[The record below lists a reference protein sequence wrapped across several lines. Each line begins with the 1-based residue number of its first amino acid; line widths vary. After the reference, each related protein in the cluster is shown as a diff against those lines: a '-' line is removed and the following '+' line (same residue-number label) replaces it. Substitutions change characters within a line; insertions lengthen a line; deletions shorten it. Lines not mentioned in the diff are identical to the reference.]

1 MMRQIFYK
9 VIICSCMLMACFV
22 SKAQNAYYFHFHDK
36 GIQVFYTDMVDSMT
50 VSKVDL
56 DGIEHEDFVT
66 QQVWMNDTVFN
77 YALADID
84 SVSFVTPTTIYQPG
98 VVKMEDGLENYVL
111 SHDSLTIIFRTDT
124 PSDLLPRKQDKLVY
138 LRQTDL
144 FPTGFAGEVVEI
156 VKENGNYKVDC
167 TLTSLSDIFVRY
179 YSTSNDKV
187 QTRAIDPIYGHGEAI
202 WEAKDLTYPLTDEL
216 LPFISEESDDDDAF
230 SVDNDVSIS
239 LSPKVSLR
247 GTLIVTPEEG
257 TYVCVSSNGTFD
269 VTSNF
274 SLNGSLKV
282 DKVWRF
288 TGNKRWQARIP
299 NCPFVVAFV
308 DPGVFVDASLDAS
321 VDATVN
327 QKVSSAFLLNMS
339 TKRRENLRNQPLT
352 FKIQETN
359 FDVGGSV
366 KGELNAGVY
375 TEMGIAV
382 NDIGFCKNDI
392 AKLYARGEVGIHV
405 GGDLEVNSK
414 FLKEGIKNTEAYE
427 TLRNSGIWS
436 NFYWGAAIG
445 YQLDLPIINLNFGQ
459 KIEWEGHIGEPLF
472 DKCLA
477 PTITSPNAYREHG
490 DFSTITAKADVE
502 GDCLM
507 PVEVGFGAFDTNGNK
522 LVTKYYSKKFANEN
536 SSFADY
542 SVALENMSTVKDYEL
557 SPVIKLFGHELKAY
571 PSVGVEKTL
580 TLSTYEATDVTESSA
595 KISGGLIGYDK
606 KTENP
611 KVGLV
616 YGTKDA
622 FMQGHATY
630 VSCGTV
636 NGSPSSI
643 FEQTLS
649 GLKDETEYLYVAK
662 AELDG
667 EIVYADTLSFTT
679 LKKEKD
685 ETSLKEGL
693 ALFYESTD
701 GANWKQHGG
710 WLDNTEPLD
719 YWYGVNMYNSE
730 LSLKLND
737 NNLVGDAILKNIDN
751 IDEIDLSNNTLQ
763 SFKIEGGS
771 IAPWGGRFS
780 LENGKANNLWITM
793 DNVNVSTRHVTF
805 YAQKSNLQS
814 AYIKNCTFEETDGT
828 TVCIDK
834 DVTKTNPQYGY
845 DVIVEKCSNISSLRG
860 LSTLSEPGKWGDYN
874 MLDID
879 EIKIVNC
886 TFPMQPFDLT
896 CAKATSFVMKDCAP
910 SQEQTGASF
919 GDCEIDKVVIENSVL
934 SFVDVRGVSEILG
947 SGGLYT
953 TGAKIKSMVLDN
965 VGFRGGL
972 RFNCEKGGY
981 VGSLIIR
988 NCTCTNRNLTI
999 ETAEPIDV
1007 NLENCTFGHIWDQ
1020 EAANIYHI
1028 TNCDLDGKYITSFVG
1043 TAKQL
1048 EELLNAM

>member
-1 MMRQIFYK
+1 MMKQIFYK
-9 VIICSCMLMACFV
+9 VIICSCMLMTCLL

-56 DGIEHEDFVT
+56 EGIEHEDFVT

-84 SVSFVTPTTIYQPG
+84 SVSFVTPSTIYQPG

-179 YSTSNDKV
+179 YSTSNDNV

-257 TYVCVSSNGTFD
+257 TYVCVSSNGSFD

-375 TEMGIAV
+375 TEIGVAV

-459 KIEWEGHIGEPLF
+459 EIEWEGHIGEPLF

-522 LVTKYYSKKFANEN
+522 LVTKYYGKKFANEN

-571 PSVGVEKTL
+571 PSVDVEKTL

-606 KTENP
+606 NTENP

-636 NGSPSSI
+636 NGSPSRV

-710 WLDNTEPLD
+710 WLNNEVPLD

-737 NNLVGDAILKNIDN
+737 NNLVGDAVLKNIDN
-751 IDEIDLSNNTLQ
+751 ISDIYLSDNTLQ

-771 IAPWGGRFS
+771 IAPWRGRFTI
-780 LENGKANNLWITM
+780 ENNKARGGMNIFM
-793 DNVNVSTRHVTF
+793 DHVKILPTLRLNFHTTGSTISDVSF
-805 YAQKSNLQS
+805 SD
-814 AYIKNCTFEETDGT
+814 CTFEEHGDA
-828 TVCIDK
+828 IEFNSDK
-834 DVTKTNPQYGY
+834 VNT
-845 DVIVEKCSNISSLRG
+845 IHVEKCANFPGIRGYDRIGGNHDKYEIYRKLNVDEISLKNNVLSKGFYMQLVKCSSLTI
-860 LSTLSEPGKWGDYN
+860 SN
-874 MLDID
+874 
-879 EIKIVNC
+879 
-886 TFPMQPFDLT
+886 
-896 CAKATSFVMKDCAP
+896 
-910 SQEQTGASF
+910 SQSRYVYF
-919 GDCEIDKVVIENSVL
+919 GSDCEIDNVVIEDTSLSSVTV
-934 SFVDVRGVSEILG
+934 SGVEKFVDCD
-947 SGGLYT
+947 LYT
-953 TGAKIKSMVLDN
+953 VGAKINNIVLDTK
-965 VGFRGGL
+965 GSDRQL
-972 RFNCEKGGY
+972 RFSCDDGGY
-981 VGSLIIR
+981 FGSLTIR
-988 NCTCTNRNLTI
+988 NCSYFSISTPEPKTI
-999 ETAEPIDV
+999 SLEKCSVWFGSIFEEKAKNVYRVIDSV
-1007 NLENCTFGHIWDQ
+1007 VDGWQIKSFEGTLEQ
-1020 EAANIYHI
+1020 LRE
-1028 TNCDLDGKYITSFVG
+1028 FVEMLKNK
-1043 TAKQL
+1043 AL
-1048 EELLNAM
+1048 

>member
-1 MMRQIFYK
+1 
-9 VIICSCMLMACFV
+9 MLMACFV
-22 SKAQNAYYFHFHDK
+22 SKAQNAYYFHFHDE

-56 DGIEHEDFVT
+56 EGIEHEDFVT

-84 SVSFVTPTTIYQPG
+84 SVSFVTPSTIYQPG
-98 VVKMEDGLENYVL
+98 VIKLEDGLENYVV
-111 SHDSLTIIFRTDT
+111 SQDSLTIIFRTDT
-124 PSDLLPRKQDKLVY
+124 PSDLLPRKKDKLVY

-144 FPTGFAGEVVEI
+144 FPAGFAGEVVEV
-156 VKENGNYKVDC
+156 VKENSGYKVDC
-167 TLTSLSDIFVRY
+167 TLASLSDIFVRY
-179 YSTSNDKV
+179 YSTSNDNV
-187 QTRAIDPIYGHGEAI
+187 QTRAINPIYGHGEAI

-230 SVDNDVSIS
+230 SVDNDASIS

-288 TGNKRWQARIP
+288 TGEKRWQACIP
-299 NCPFVVAFV
+299 NCPLLVAFV
-308 DPGVFVDASLDAS
+308 DPGVFVDASLSAS

-375 TEMGIAV
+375 TEIGIAV

-405 GGDLEVNSK
+405 GGDLEFNSK

-445 YQLDLPIINLNFGQ
+445 YQLDLSIINLNFGQ
-459 KIEWEGHIGEPLF
+459 EIEWEGHIGEPLF
-472 DKCLA
+472 DKCLV
-477 PTITSPNAYREHG
+477 PTVTSPNAYREHG

-522 LVTKYYSKKFANEN
+522 LVTKYYGKKFANEN
-536 SSFADY
+536 SSFSDY

-571 PSVGVEKTL
+571 PSVDVEKTL

-606 KTENP
+606 NTENP

-636 NGSPSSI
+636 NGSPSRV

-662 AELDG
+662 VELDG

-693 ALFYESTD
+693 ALFNESTG
-701 GANWKQHGG
+701 GANWKQNGG
-710 WLDNTEPLD
+710 WLDNTKPLD

-751 IDEIDLSNNTLQ
+751 ISDIDLSDNTLQ

-771 IAPWGGRFS
+771 IAPWGGRFTI
-780 LENGKANNLWITM
+780 ENNKARGGMNIFMN
-793 DNVNVSTRHVTF
+793 HVKILPTLGLNF
-805 YAQKSNLQS
+805 HTTGCTISDASFS
-814 AYIKNCTFEETDGT
+814 DCTFEEHRDA
-828 TVCIDK
+828 IEFNSDK
-834 DVTKTNPQYGY
+834 VNT
-845 DVIVEKCSNISSLRG
+845 IHVEKCANFPGIRGYDRIGGNLDKYEIYRKLNVNEISLKDNVLSEDFQMHLVKCSSLTI
-860 LSTLSEPGKWGDYN
+860 SNSQS
-874 MLDID
+874 IH
-879 EIKIVNC
+879 VN
-886 TFPMQPFDLT
+886 
-896 CAKATSFVMKDCAP
+896 
-910 SQEQTGASF
+910 F
-919 GDCEIDKVVIENSVL
+919 GSDCEIDNVVIEDALLHSVT
-934 SFVDVRGVSEILG
+934 VGGVEKIWGSE
-947 SGGLYT
+947 LYT
-953 TGAKIKSMVLDN
+953 VGAKINNIVLDTK
-965 VGFRGGL
+965 GSDRQLSFS
-972 RFNCEKGGY
+972 CADGGY
-981 VGSLIIR
+981 FGSLTIR
-988 NCTCTNRNLTI
+988 DCSCFSISTPEPKTI
-999 ETAEPIDV
+999 SLEKCSVWFGSIFEEKAKNVYRVIDSV
-1007 NLENCTFGHIWDQ
+1007 VDGWQVKSFEGTLEQLREFVERLKN
-1020 EAANIYHI
+1020 EA
-1028 TNCDLDGKYITSFVG
+1028 L
-1043 TAKQL
+1043 
-1048 EELLNAM
+1048 

>member
-22 SKAQNAYYFHFHDK
+22 SKAQNAYYFHFHDE

-56 DGIEHEDFVT
+56 EGIEHEDFVT

-84 SVSFVTPTTIYQPG
+84 SVSFVTPSTIYQPG
-98 VVKMEDGLENYVL
+98 VVKLEDGLENYVV
-111 SHDSLTIIFRTDT
+111 SQDSLTIIFRTDT
-124 PSDLLPRKQDKLVY
+124 PSDLLPRKKDKLVY

-144 FPTGFAGEVVEI
+144 FPAGFAGEVVEV
-156 VKENGNYKVDC
+156 VKENSGYKVDC
-167 TLTSLSDIFVRY
+167 TLASLSDIFVRY
-179 YSTSNDKV
+179 YSTSNDNV
-187 QTRAIDPIYGHGEAI
+187 QTRAINPIYGHGEAI

-230 SVDNDVSIS
+230 SVDNDASIS

-288 TGNKRWQARIP
+288 AGKKRWQACIP
-299 NCPFVVAFV
+299 NCPLLVAFV
-308 DPGVFVDASLDAS
+308 DPGVFVDASLSAS

-339 TKRRENLRNQPLT
+339 TKRRENLRNLPLT
-352 FKIQETN
+352 FKVQETS
-359 FDVGGSV
+359 FDVGGSI

-445 YQLDLPIINLNFGQ
+445 YQLDLPIINLNFDG
-459 KIEWEGHIGEPLF
+459 KIEWEGHIGESLF

-477 PTITSPNAYREHG
+477 PTIASPNAYREYG

-502 GDCLM
+502 GNCLM

-522 LVTKYYSKKFANEN
+522 LVTKYYGKKFANEN
-536 SSFADY
+536 SSFSDY
-542 SVALENMSTVKDYEL
+542 SVALEKMSTVKDYEL

-571 PSVGVEKTL
+571 PSVDVEKTL

-606 KTENP
+606 NTENP

-636 NGSPSSI
+636 NGSPSRV

-693 ALFYESTD
+693 ALFYESTG
-701 GANWKQHGG
+701 GANWKQNGG
-710 WLDNTEPLD
+710 WLDNTKPLD

-751 IDEIDLSNNTLQ
+751 ISDIDLSDNTLQ

-771 IAPWGGRFS
+771 IAPWGGRFTI
-780 LENGKANNLWITM
+780 ENNKARGGMNIFMN
-793 DNVNVSTRHVTF
+793 HVKILPTLGLNF
-805 YAQKSNLQS
+805 HTTGCTISDASFS
-814 AYIKNCTFEETDGT
+814 DCTFEEHGDA
-828 TVCIDK
+828 IEFNSDK
-834 DVTKTNPQYGY
+834 VNT
-845 DVIVEKCSNISSLRG
+845 IHVEKCANFPGVRGYDRIGGNLDKYEIYRKLNVNEISLKDNVLSEDFQMHLVKCSSLTI
-860 LSTLSEPGKWGDYN
+860 SNSQS
-874 MLDID
+874 IH
-879 EIKIVNC
+879 VN
-886 TFPMQPFDLT
+886 
-896 CAKATSFVMKDCAP
+896 
-910 SQEQTGASF
+910 F
-919 GDCEIDKVVIENSVL
+919 GSDCEIDNVVIEDALLHSVT
-934 SFVDVRGVSEILG
+934 VGGVEKIWGSE
-947 SGGLYT
+947 LYT
-953 TGAKIKSMVLDN
+953 VGAKINNIVLDTK
-965 VGFRGGL
+965 GSDRQLSFS
-972 RFNCEKGGY
+972 CADGGY
-981 VGSLIIR
+981 FGSLTIR
-988 NCTCTNRNLTI
+988 DCSCFSISTPEPKTI
-999 ETAEPIDV
+999 SLEKCSVWFGSIFEEKAKNVYRVIDSV
-1007 NLENCTFGHIWDQ
+1007 VDGWQVKSFEGTLEQLREFVEILKN
-1020 EAANIYHI
+1020 EA
-1028 TNCDLDGKYITSFVG
+1028 L
-1043 TAKQL
+1043 
-1048 EELLNAM
+1048 

>member
-710 WLDNTEPLD
+710 WLNNEVPLD
-719 YWYGVNMYNSE
+719 YWYGVFMYNSE
-730 LSLKLND
+730 LSLQLND
-737 NNLVGDAILKNIDN
+737 NNLVGDAILKNLDN

-771 IAPWGGRFS
+771 IAPYGGDFTIENNKARGGMNIFMNHVKFLPTWLSFNTTGSTISDVSFS
-780 LENGKANNLWITM
+780 
-793 DNVNVSTRHVTF
+793 D
-805 YAQKSNLQS
+805 
-814 AYIKNCTFEETDGT
+814 CTFEEHGNAIEFNSDEVNT
-828 TVCIDK
+828 IH
-834 DVTKTNPQYGY
+834 
-845 DVIVEKCSNISSLRG
+845 IEKCANIPGIRGCNIIGGNHDKYEIYRKLNVDEISLKNNVLSEGFYMQLVKCSSLTI
-860 LSTLSEPGKWGDYN
+860 SN
-874 MLDID
+874 
-879 EIKIVNC
+879 
-886 TFPMQPFDLT
+886 
-896 CAKATSFVMKDCAP
+896 
-910 SQEQTGASF
+910 SQSRYVHFAS
-919 GDCEIDKVVIENSVL
+919 DCEIDNVVIEDALLHSVT
-934 SFVDVRGVSEILG
+934 VGGVEKIWGSE
-947 SGGLYT
+947 LYT
-953 TGAKIKSMVLDN
+953 VGSKINNIVLDTK
-965 VGFRGGL
+965 GSDRRL
-972 RFNCEKGGY
+972 RFSCADGGY
-981 VGSLIIR
+981 FGSLTIR
-988 NCTCTNRNLTI
+988 NCSGFSISTPEPKTI
-999 ETAEPIDV
+999 SLEKCSVSCGSIFEEKAKNVYRVIDSVVDGWQIKSFEGTLEQLREFV
-1007 NLENCTFGHIWDQ
+1007 NILKN
-1020 EAANIYHI
+1020 EA
-1028 TNCDLDGKYITSFVG
+1028 L
-1043 TAKQL
+1043 
-1048 EELLNAM
+1048 

>member
-1 MMRQIFYK
+1 
-9 VIICSCMLMACFV
+9 MLMACFV
-22 SKAQNAYYFHFHDK
+22 SKAQNAYYFHFHDE

-56 DGIEHEDFVT
+56 EGIEHEDFVT

-84 SVSFVTPTTIYQPG
+84 SVSFVTPSTIYQPG
-98 VVKMEDGLENYVL
+98 VVKLEDGLENYVV
-111 SHDSLTIIFRTDT
+111 SQDSLTIIFRTDT
-124 PSDLLPRKQDKLVY
+124 PSDLLPRKKDKLVY

-144 FPTGFAGEVVEI
+144 FPAGFAGEVVEV
-156 VKENGNYKVDC
+156 VKENSGYKVDC
-167 TLTSLSDIFVRY
+167 TLASLSDIFVRY
-179 YSTSNDKV
+179 YSTSNDNV
-187 QTRAIDPIYGHGEAI
+187 QTRAINPIYGHGEAI

-230 SVDNDVSIS
+230 SVDNDASIS

-288 TGNKRWQARIP
+288 TGEKRWQACIP
-299 NCPFVVAFV
+299 NCPLLVAFV
-308 DPGVFVDASLDAS
+308 DPGVFVDASLSAS

-375 TEMGIAV
+375 TEIGIAV

-445 YQLDLPIINLNFGQ
+445 YQLDLSIINLNFGQ
-459 KIEWEGHIGEPLF
+459 EIEWEGHIGEPLF
-472 DKCLA
+472 DKCLV
-477 PTITSPNAYREHG
+477 PTVTSPNAYREHG

-522 LVTKYYSKKFANEN
+522 LVTKYYGKKLANEN
-536 SSFADY
+536 SSFSDY

-571 PSVGVEKTL
+571 PSVDVEKTL

-606 KTENP
+606 NTENP

-636 NGSPSSI
+636 NGSPSRV

-693 ALFYESTD
+693 ALFNESTG
-701 GANWKQHGG
+701 GANWKQNGG
-710 WLDNTEPLD
+710 WLDNTKPLD

-737 NNLVGDAILKNIDN
+737 NNLVGDAILKSIDN
-751 IDEIDLSNNTLQ
+751 ISDIDLSDNTLQ

-771 IAPWGGRFS
+771 IAPWGGRFTI
-780 LENGKANNLWITM
+780 ENNKARGGMNIFMN
-793 DNVNVSTRHVTF
+793 HVKILPTLGLNF
-805 YAQKSNLQS
+805 HTTGCTISDASFS
-814 AYIKNCTFEETDGT
+814 DCTFEEHRDA
-828 TVCIDK
+828 IEFNSDK
-834 DVTKTNPQYGY
+834 VNT
-845 DVIVEKCSNISSLRG
+845 IHVEKCANFPGIRGYDRIGGNLDKYEIYRKLNVNEISLKDNVLSEDFQMHLVKCSSLTI
-860 LSTLSEPGKWGDYN
+860 SNSQS
-874 MLDID
+874 IH
-879 EIKIVNC
+879 VN
-886 TFPMQPFDLT
+886 
-896 CAKATSFVMKDCAP
+896 
-910 SQEQTGASF
+910 F
-919 GDCEIDKVVIENSVL
+919 GSDCEIDNVVIEDALLHSVT
-934 SFVDVRGVSEILG
+934 VGGVEKIWGSE
-947 SGGLYT
+947 LYT
-953 TGAKIKSMVLDN
+953 VGAKINNIVLDTK
-965 VGFRGGL
+965 GSDRQLSFS
-972 RFNCEKGGY
+972 CADGGY
-981 VGSLIIR
+981 FGSLTIR
-988 NCTCTNRNLTI
+988 DCSCFSISTPEPKTI
-999 ETAEPIDV
+999 SLEKCSVWFGSIFEEKAKNVYRVIDSV
-1007 NLENCTFGHIWDQ
+1007 VDGWQVKSFEGTLEQLREFVERLKN
-1020 EAANIYHI
+1020 EA
-1028 TNCDLDGKYITSFVG
+1028 L
-1043 TAKQL
+1043 
-1048 EELLNAM
+1048 

>member
-1 MMRQIFYK
+1 
-9 VIICSCMLMACFV
+9 MLMACFV

-56 DGIEHEDFVT
+56 EGIEHDEFVT

-84 SVSFVTPTTIYQPG
+84 SVSFVTPSTIYQPG
-98 VVKMEDGLENYVL
+98 VVKLEDGLENYVV
-111 SHDSLTIIFRTDT
+111 SQDSLTIIFRTDT
-124 PSDLLPRKQDKLVY
+124 PSDLLPRKKDKLVY

-144 FPTGFAGEVVEI
+144 FPAGFAGEVVEV
-156 VKENGNYKVDC
+156 VKENGGYKVDC
-167 TLTSLSDIFVRY
+167 TLASLSDIFVRY
-179 YSTSNDKV
+179 YSTSNDNV
-187 QTRAIDPIYGHGEAI
+187 QTRAINPIYGHGEAI

-216 LPFISEESDDDDAF
+216 LPFISEESDDAF
-230 SVDNDVSIS
+230 SVDNDASIS
-239 LSPKVSLR
+239 FSPKVSLR
-247 GTLIVTPEEG
+247 GTIIVTPEEG
-257 TYVCVSSNGTFD
+257 TYVCVFSKGTFD

-288 TGNKRWQARIP
+288 TGKKRWQARIP
-299 NCPFVVAFV
+299 NCPFLVAFV
-308 DPGVFVDASLDAS
+308 DPGVFVDASLSAS

-352 FKIQETN
+352 FKVQETS
-359 FDVGGSV
+359 FDVGGSI

-445 YQLDLPIINLNFGQ
+445 YQLDLPIINLNFDG

-490 DFSTITAKADVE
+490 DFSTITAKADVK

-507 PVEVGFGAFDTNGNK
+507 PVEVGFGAFDANGNK
-522 LVTKYYSKKFANEN
+522 VASKYYSKKFANEK
-536 SSFADY
+536 SSYSDY
-542 SVALENMSTVKDYEL
+542 SVAMENMSTVKDYEL

-693 ALFYESTD
+693 ALFYEST
-701 GANWKQHGG
+701 GGSNWKQNGG

-751 IDEIDLSNNTLQ
+751 IRDIDLSNNTLQ

-780 LENGKANNLWITM
+780 LENGKATNLWITM
-793 DNVNVSTRHVTF
+793 DNVNVSASNVTF
-805 YAQKSNLQS
+805 YAQKSNMQS
-814 AYIKNCTFEETDGT
+814 AYIKNCKFEEKDGT
-828 TVCIDK
+828 TICFDK
-834 DVTKTNPQYGY
+834 DETKTNPQYGY
-845 DVIVEKCSNISSLRG
+845 DVVVEKCSNIRSLQG

-874 MLDID
+874 MLDIG
-879 EIKIVNC
+879 EIKILNC
-886 TFPMQPFDLT
+886 TLPMHGFYLN
-896 CAKATSFVMKDCAP
+896 CAKATSFVMKDCTP
-910 SQEQTGASF
+910 NFEPTSASF
-919 GDCEIDKVVIENSVL
+919 GDCEIDKVVIENSL
-934 SFVDVRGVSEILG
+934 LGSISIFGVSEIVG
-947 SGGLYT
+947 SGGLYS
-953 TGAKIKSMVLDN
+953 TGAKIKSMVLDA
-965 VGFRGGL
+965 VGYNGL
-972 RFNCEKGGY
+972 QISCEDGAN
-981 VGSLIIR
+981 VGSLTIR
-988 NCTCTNRNLTI
+988 NSSPSLITDMAKPMDVYLQDCVYRNI
-999 ETAEPIDV
+999 EDLNAKNV
-1007 NLENCTFGHIWDQ
+1007 YHMNNCVFEGRIV
-1020 EAANIYHI
+1020 
-1028 TNCDLDGKYITSFVG
+1028 TSFVG
-1043 TAKQL
+1043 TIEQL
-1048 EELLNAM
+1048 KAM

>member
-56 DGIEHEDFVT
+56 DGIEHDDFVT
-66 QQVWMNDTVFN
+66 QQVWMNDTVFK

-84 SVSFVTPTTIYQPG
+84 SVSFVTPSTIYQPG
-98 VVKMEDGLENYVL
+98 VVKLEDGLENYVV

-375 TEMGIAV
+375 TEIGIAV

-459 KIEWEGHIGEPLF
+459 EVEWEGHIGEPLF

-490 DFSTITAKADVE
+490 DFSTITAKADVK

-507 PVEVGFGAFDTNGNK
+507 PVEVGFGAFDANGSK
-522 LVTKYYSKKFANEN
+522 VASKYYSKKFANEN
-536 SSFADY
+536 SSYSDY

-606 KTENP
+606 NTENP

-636 NGSPSSI
+636 NGSPSRV

-693 ALFYESTD
+693 ALFYEST
-701 GANWKQHGG
+701 GGSNWKQNGG
-710 WLDNTEPLD
+710 WLSDEWPLD
-719 YWYGVNMYNSE
+719 YWYGVLYSDNYG
-730 LSLKLND
+730 LSLELKD

-751 IDEIDLSNNTLQ
+751 LYGFELSNNTL
-763 SFKIEGGS
+763 SSLHIEGGS
-771 IAPWGGRFS
+771 IIGPWFF
-780 LENGKANNLWITM
+780 LKNNNVRNLKLSM
-793 DNVNVSTRHVTF
+793 NNVNIAATGITF
-805 YAQKSNLQS
+805 QIQNSNMQS
-814 AYIKNCTFEETDGT
+814 AYITNCKFNEEEGT
-828 TVCIDK
+828 TIRLDT
-834 DVTKTNPQYGY
+834 DAPKTDEQYGNG
-845 DVIVEKCSNISSLRG
+845 VIIEKCSNIKSLQG
-860 LSTLSEPGKWGDYN
+860 FASELEPGKWVDYN
-874 MLDID
+874 MLDVG
-879 EIKIVNC
+879 EIKILNC
-886 TFPMQPFDLT
+886 TFPRHGFYLF
-896 CAKATSFVMKDCAP
+896 CAKPTSFVMKDCAA

-934 SFVDVRGVSEILG
+934 SSVWVQGVQDIDG
-947 SGGLYT
+947 GGLYS

-965 VGFRGGL
+965 VGSRSLQFT
-972 RFNCEKGGY
+972 CEKGGY

-988 NCTCTNRNLTI
+988 NSTTDLSI
-999 ETAEPIDV
+999 QTAEPMDV
-1007 NLENCTFGHIWDQ
+1007 SLENCTFEHFSEWGA
-1020 EAANIYHI
+1020 ENIYHI
-1028 TNCDLDGKYITSFVG
+1028 TNCVFRFDKSITSFVG

-1048 EELLNAM
+1048 EDLLNAM

>member
-56 DGIEHEDFVT
+56 DGIEHDDFVT

-84 SVSFVTPTTIYQPG
+84 SVSFVTPSTIYQPG
-98 VVKMEDGLENYVL
+98 VVKMEDGLENYVV
-111 SHDSLTIIFRTDT
+111 SHDSLTIIFSTDT
-124 PSDLLPRKQDKLVY
+124 PSDLLPRKKDKLVY

-144 FPTGFAGEVVEI
+144 FPAGFAGEVVEV
-156 VKENGNYKVDC
+156 VKENSGYKVDC
-167 TLTSLSDIFVRY
+167 TLASLSDIFVRY
-179 YSTSNDKV
+179 YSTSNDNV
-187 QTRAIDPIYGHGEAI
+187 QTRAINPIYGHGEAI

-230 SVDNDVSIS
+230 SVDNDASIS

-288 TGNKRWQARIP
+288 TGKKRWQACIP
-299 NCPFVVAFV
+299 NCPLLVAFV

-375 TEMGIAV
+375 TEIGIAV

-445 YQLDLPIINLNFGQ
+445 YQLDLPIINMNFGQ
-459 KIEWEGHIGEPLF
+459 EIEWEGHIGEPLF

-507 PVEVGFGAFDTNGNK
+507 PVEVGFGAFDSNGNK
-522 LVTKYYSKKFANEN
+522 VASKYYSKKFANEN
-536 SSFADY
+536 SSFSDY
-542 SVALENMSTVKDYEL
+542 SVALEKMSTVKDYEL

-571 PSVGVEKTL
+571 PSVDVEKTL

-606 KTENP
+606 NTENP

-636 NGSPSSI
+636 NGSPSRV

-693 ALFYESTD
+693 ALFYESTG
-701 GANWKQHGG
+701 GANWKQNGG
-710 WLDNTEPLD
+710 WLDNTEPLNH
-719 YWYGVNMYNSE
+719 WYGVNMYNSE

-751 IDEIDLSNNTLQ
+751 ISDIDLSDNTLQ

-771 IAPWGGRFS
+771 IAPWGGRFTI
-780 LENGKANNLWITM
+780 ENNKARGGMNIFMN
-793 DNVNVSTRHVTF
+793 HVKILPTLGLNF
-805 YAQKSNLQS
+805 HTTGCTISDASFS
-814 AYIKNCTFEETDGT
+814 DCTFEEHGDA
-828 TVCIDK
+828 IEFNSDK
-834 DVTKTNPQYGY
+834 VNT
-845 DVIVEKCSNISSLRG
+845 IHVEKCANFPGIRGYDRIGGNLDKYEIYRKLNVNEISLKDNVLSEDFQMHLVKCSSLTI
-860 LSTLSEPGKWGDYN
+860 SNSQS
-874 MLDID
+874 IH
-879 EIKIVNC
+879 VN
-886 TFPMQPFDLT
+886 
-896 CAKATSFVMKDCAP
+896 
-910 SQEQTGASF
+910 F
-919 GDCEIDKVVIENSVL
+919 GSDCEIDNVVIEDALLHSVT
-934 SFVDVRGVSEILG
+934 VGGVEKIWGSE
-947 SGGLYT
+947 LYT
-953 TGAKIKSMVLDN
+953 VGAKINNIVLDTK
-965 VGFRGGL
+965 GSDRQLSFS
-972 RFNCEKGGY
+972 CADGGY
-981 VGSLIIR
+981 FGSLTIR
-988 NCTCTNRNLTI
+988 DCSCFSISTPEPKTI
-999 ETAEPIDV
+999 SLEKCSVWFGSIFEEEAKNVYRVIDSV
-1007 NLENCTFGHIWDQ
+1007 VDGWQVKSFEGTLEQLREFVEILKN
-1020 EAANIYHI
+1020 EA
-1028 TNCDLDGKYITSFVG
+1028 L
-1043 TAKQL
+1043 
-1048 EELLNAM
+1048 

>member
-56 DGIEHEDFVT
+56 DGIEHDDFVT

-84 SVSFVTPTTIYQPG
+84 SVSFVTPSTIYQPG
-98 VVKMEDGLENYVL
+98 VVKLEDGLENYVV
-111 SHDSLTIIFRTDT
+111 SQDSLTIIFRTDT
-124 PSDLLPRKQDKLVY
+124 PSDLLPRKKDKLVY

-144 FPTGFAGEVVEI
+144 FPAGFAGEVVEV
-156 VKENGNYKVDC
+156 VKENSGYKVDC
-167 TLTSLSDIFVRY
+167 TLASLSDIFVRY
-179 YSTSNDKV
+179 YSTSNDNV
-187 QTRAIDPIYGHGEAI
+187 QTRAINPIYGHGEAI

-230 SVDNDVSIS
+230 SVDNDASIS

-288 TGNKRWQARIP
+288 TGEKRWQACIP
-299 NCPFVVAFV
+299 NCPLLVAFV
-308 DPGVFVDASLDAS
+308 DPGVFVDASLSAS

-339 TKRRENLRNQPLT
+339 TKRREKLRNQPLT

-375 TEMGIAV
+375 TEIGIAV

-459 KIEWEGHIGEPLF
+459 EIEWEGHIGEPLF

-507 PVEVGFGAFDTNGNK
+507 PVEVGFGAFDSNGNK
-522 LVTKYYSKKFANEN
+522 VASKYYSKKFANEN
-536 SSFADY
+536 SSFSDY

-571 PSVGVEKTL
+571 PSVDVEKTL

-606 KTENP
+606 NTENP

-636 NGSPSSI
+636 NGSPSRV

-693 ALFYESTD
+693 ALFYESTG
-701 GANWKQHGG
+701 GANWKQNGG
-710 WLDNTEPLD
+710 WLDNTKPLD

-751 IDEIDLSNNTLQ
+751 IYNIDLSDNTLQ

-771 IAPWGGRFS
+771 IAPWGGRFTI
-780 LENGKANNLWITM
+780 ENNKARGGMNIFMN
-793 DNVNVSTRHVTF
+793 HVKILPTLGLNF
-805 YAQKSNLQS
+805 HTTGCTISDASFS
-814 AYIKNCTFEETDGT
+814 DCTFEEHGDA
-828 TVCIDK
+828 IEFNSDK
-834 DVTKTNPQYGY
+834 VNT
-845 DVIVEKCSNISSLRG
+845 IHVEKCANFPGVRGYDRIGGNLDKYEIYRKLNVNEISLKDNVLSEDFQMHLVKCSSLTI
-860 LSTLSEPGKWGDYN
+860 SNSQS
-874 MLDID
+874 IH
-879 EIKIVNC
+879 VN
-886 TFPMQPFDLT
+886 
-896 CAKATSFVMKDCAP
+896 
-910 SQEQTGASF
+910 F
-919 GDCEIDKVVIENSVL
+919 GSDCEIDNVVIEDALLHSVT
-934 SFVDVRGVSEILG
+934 VGGVEKIWGSE
-947 SGGLYT
+947 LYT
-953 TGAKIKSMVLDN
+953 VGAKINNIVLDTK
-965 VGFRGGL
+965 GSDRQLSFS
-972 RFNCEKGGY
+972 CADGGY
-981 VGSLIIR
+981 FGSLTIR
-988 NCTCTNRNLTI
+988 DCSCFSISTPEPKTI
-999 ETAEPIDV
+999 SLEKCSVWFGSIFEEKAKNVYRVIDSV
-1007 NLENCTFGHIWDQ
+1007 VDGWQVKSFEGTLEQLREFVEILKN
-1020 EAANIYHI
+1020 EA
-1028 TNCDLDGKYITSFVG
+1028 L
-1043 TAKQL
+1043 
-1048 EELLNAM
+1048 

>member
-1 MMRQIFYK
+1 
-9 VIICSCMLMACFV
+9 MLMACFV
-22 SKAQNAYYFHFHDK
+22 SKAQNAYYFHFHDE

-56 DGIEHEDFVT
+56 EGIEHEDFVT

-84 SVSFVTPTTIYQPG
+84 SVSFVTPSTIYQPG
-98 VVKMEDGLENYVL
+98 VVKLEDGLENYVV
-111 SHDSLTIIFRTDT
+111 SQDSLTIIFRTDT
-124 PSDLLPRKQDKLVY
+124 PSDLLPRKKDKLVY

-144 FPTGFAGEVVEI
+144 FPAGFAGEVVEV
-156 VKENGNYKVDC
+156 VKENSGYKVDC
-167 TLTSLSDIFVRY
+167 TLASLSDIFVRY
-179 YSTSNDKV
+179 YSTSNDNV
-187 QTRAIDPIYGHGEAI
+187 QTRAINPIYGHGEAI

-230 SVDNDVSIS
+230 SVDNDASIS

-288 TGNKRWQARIP
+288 AGKKRWQACIP
-299 NCPFVVAFV
+299 NCPLLVAFV
-308 DPGVFVDASLDAS
+308 DPGVFVDASLSAS

-339 TKRRENLRNQPLT
+339 TKRRENLRNLPLT
-352 FKIQETN
+352 FKVQETS
-359 FDVGGSV
+359 FDVGGSI

-459 KIEWEGHIGEPLF
+459 EIEWEGHIGEPLF
-472 DKCLA
+472 DKCLV
-477 PTITSPNAYREHG
+477 PTVTSPNAYREHG

-522 LVTKYYSKKFANEN
+522 LVTKYYGKKFANEN
-536 SSFADY
+536 SSFSDY
-542 SVALENMSTVKDYEL
+542 SVALEKMSTVKDYEL

-571 PSVGVEKTL
+571 PSVDVEKTL

-606 KTENP
+606 NTENP

-636 NGSPSSI
+636 NGSPSRV

-693 ALFYESTD
+693 ALFYESTG
-701 GANWKQHGG
+701 GANWKQNGG
-710 WLDNTEPLD
+710 WLDNTKPLD

-737 NNLVGDAILKNIDN
+737 NNLVCDAILKNIDN
-751 IDEIDLSNNTLQ
+751 IYNIDLSDNTLQ

-771 IAPWGGRFS
+771 IAPWGGRFTI
-780 LENGKANNLWITM
+780 ENNKARGGMNIFMN
-793 DNVNVSTRHVTF
+793 HVKILPTLGLNF
-805 YAQKSNLQS
+805 HTTGCTISDASFS
-814 AYIKNCTFEETDGT
+814 DCTFEEHGDA
-828 TVCIDK
+828 IEFNSDK
-834 DVTKTNPQYGY
+834 VNT
-845 DVIVEKCSNISSLRG
+845 IHVEKCANFPGVRGYDRIGGNLDKYEIYRKLNVNEISLKDNVLSEDFQMHLVKCSSLTI
-860 LSTLSEPGKWGDYN
+860 SNSQS
-874 MLDID
+874 IH
-879 EIKIVNC
+879 VN
-886 TFPMQPFDLT
+886 
-896 CAKATSFVMKDCAP
+896 
-910 SQEQTGASF
+910 F
-919 GDCEIDKVVIENSVL
+919 GSDCEIDNVVIEDALLHSVT
-934 SFVDVRGVSEILG
+934 VGGVEKIWGSE
-947 SGGLYT
+947 LYT
-953 TGAKIKSMVLDN
+953 VGAKINNIVLDTK
-965 VGFRGGL
+965 GSDRQLSFS
-972 RFNCEKGGY
+972 CADGGY
-981 VGSLIIR
+981 FGSLTIR
-988 NCTCTNRNLTI
+988 DCSCFSISTPEPKTI
-999 ETAEPIDV
+999 SLEKCSVWFGSIFEEKAKNVYRVIDSV
-1007 NLENCTFGHIWDQ
+1007 VDGWQVKSFEGTLEQLREFVEILKN
-1020 EAANIYHI
+1020 EA
-1028 TNCDLDGKYITSFVG
+1028 L
-1043 TAKQL
+1043 
-1048 EELLNAM
+1048 

>member
-56 DGIEHEDFVT
+56 DGIEHDDFVT

-84 SVSFVTPTTIYQPG
+84 SVSFVTPSTIYQPG
-98 VVKMEDGLENYVL
+98 VVKLEDGLENYVV
-111 SHDSLTIIFRTDT
+111 SQDSLTIIFRTDT
-124 PSDLLPRKQDKLVY
+124 PSDLLPRKKDKLVY

-144 FPTGFAGEVVEI
+144 FPAGFAGEVVEV
-156 VKENGNYKVDC
+156 VKENSGYKVDC
-167 TLTSLSDIFVRY
+167 TLASLSDIFVRY
-179 YSTSNDKV
+179 YSTSNDNV
-187 QTRAIDPIYGHGEAI
+187 QTRAINPIYGHGEAI

-230 SVDNDVSIS
+230 SVDNDASIS

-288 TGNKRWQARIP
+288 AGKKRWQACIP
-299 NCPFVVAFV
+299 NCPLLVAFV
-308 DPGVFVDASLDAS
+308 DPGVFVDASLSAS

-352 FKIQETN
+352 FKVQETS
-359 FDVGGSV
+359 FDVGGSI

-445 YQLDLPIINLNFGQ
+445 YQLDLPIINLNFDG
-459 KIEWEGHIGEPLF
+459 KIEWEGHIGESLF

-477 PTITSPNAYREHG
+477 PTIASPNAYREYG

-502 GDCLM
+502 GNCLM

-522 LVTKYYSKKFANEN
+522 LVTKYYGKKFANEN
-536 SSFADY
+536 SSFSDY

-571 PSVGVEKTL
+571 PSVDVEKTL
-580 TLSTYEATDVTESSA
+580 TLSTYEATDVTDSSA

-606 KTENP
+606 NTEKP

-616 YGTKDA
+616 YGTKDN

-693 ALFYESTD
+693 ALFYEST
-701 GANWKQHGG
+701 GGSNWKQNGG
-710 WLDNTEPLD
+710 WLDNTKPLD
-719 YWYGVNMYNSE
+719 YWYGVNMYNSD

-737 NNLVGDAILKNIDN
+737 NNLVGDAVLKNIDD
-751 IDEIDLSNNTLQ
+751 IAEVDLSDNTLQ

-780 LENGKANNLWITM
+780 LENGKATNLWITM
-793 DNVNVSTRHVTF
+793 DNVNVSTRDVTF
-805 YAQKSNLQS
+805 YAQKSNMQS

-828 TVCIDK
+828 TVCFDK
-834 DVTKTNPQYGY
+834 DITKTIPQYAY
-845 DVIVEKCSNISSLRG
+845 DVIVEKCSNIRLLQG
-860 LSTLSEPGKWGDYN
+860 LSTLSEPGKWDKFN
-874 MLDID
+874 MLDIG
-879 EIKIVNC
+879 EIKILNC
-886 TFPMQPFDLT
+886 TFPMMGFKLN
-896 CAKATSFVMKDCAP
+896 CAKASSFVMKDCTP
-910 SQEQTGASF
+910 NQEETITSF
-919 GDCEIDKVVIENSVL
+919 GSCEIDKVVIENSGL
-934 SFVDVRGVSEILG
+934 SSVWVHGVSEIIG
-947 SGGLYT
+947 SGGLYS
-953 TGAKIKSMVLDN
+953 TGAKINSMVLDN
-965 VGFRGGL
+965 VGSRGGL
-972 RFNCEKGGY
+972 QFDCEKGGY

-988 NCTCTNRNLTI
+988 NCTRHLSI
-999 ETAEPIDV
+999 DTAEPIDV
-1007 NLENCTFGHIWDQ
+1007 SLVNCTFEHVTEWGA
-1020 EAANIYHI
+1020 ENIYHI
-1028 TNCDLDGKYITSFVG
+1028 TNCVFRSDKSITSFVG

>member
-56 DGIEHEDFVT
+56 DGIEHDDFVT

-84 SVSFVTPTTIYQPG
+84 SVSFVTPSTIYQPG
-98 VVKMEDGLENYVL
+98 VVKLEDGLENYVV
-111 SHDSLTIIFRTDT
+111 SQDSLTIIFRIDT
-124 PSDLLPRKQDKLVY
+124 PSDLLPRKKDKLVY

-144 FPTGFAGEVVEI
+144 FPAGFAGEVVEV
-156 VKENGNYKVDC
+156 VKENSGYKVDC
-167 TLTSLSDIFVRY
+167 TLASLSDIFVRY
-179 YSTSNDKV
+179 YSTSNDNV
-187 QTRAIDPIYGHGEAI
+187 QTRAINPIYGHGEAI

-230 SVDNDVSIS
+230 SVDNDASIS

-288 TGNKRWQARIP
+288 TGEKRWQACIP
-299 NCPFVVAFV
+299 NCPLLVAFV
-308 DPGVFVDASLDAS
+308 DPGVFVDASLSAS

-375 TEMGIAV
+375 TEIGIAV

-445 YQLDLPIINLNFGQ
+445 YQLDLSIINLNFGQ
-459 KIEWEGHIGEPLF
+459 EIEWEGHIGEPLF
-472 DKCLA
+472 DKCLV
-477 PTITSPNAYREHG
+477 PTVTSPNAYREHG

-522 LVTKYYSKKFANEN
+522 LVTKYYGKKFANEN
-536 SSFADY
+536 SSFSDY

-571 PSVGVEKTL
+571 PSVDVEKTL

-606 KTENP
+606 NTENP

-636 NGSPSSI
+636 NGSPSRV

-693 ALFYESTD
+693 ALFNESTG
-701 GANWKQHGG
+701 GANWKQNGG
-710 WLDNTEPLD
+710 WLDNTKPLD

-751 IDEIDLSNNTLQ
+751 ISDIDLSDNTLQ

-771 IAPWGGRFS
+771 IAPWGGRFTI
-780 LENGKANNLWITM
+780 ENNKARGGMNIFMN
-793 DNVNVSTRHVTF
+793 HVKILPTLGLNF
-805 YAQKSNLQS
+805 HTTGCTISDASFS
-814 AYIKNCTFEETDGT
+814 DCTFEEHRDA
-828 TVCIDK
+828 IEFNSDK
-834 DVTKTNPQYGY
+834 VNT
-845 DVIVEKCSNISSLRG
+845 IHVEKCANFPGIRGYDRIGGNLDKYEIYRKLNVNEISLKDNVLSEDFQMHLVKCSSLTI
-860 LSTLSEPGKWGDYN
+860 SNSQS
-874 MLDID
+874 IH
-879 EIKIVNC
+879 VN
-886 TFPMQPFDLT
+886 
-896 CAKATSFVMKDCAP
+896 
-910 SQEQTGASF
+910 F
-919 GDCEIDKVVIENSVL
+919 GSDCEIDNVVIEDALLHSVT
-934 SFVDVRGVSEILG
+934 VGGVEKIWGSE
-947 SGGLYT
+947 LYT
-953 TGAKIKSMVLDN
+953 VGAKINNIVLDTK
-965 VGFRGGL
+965 GSDRQLSFS
-972 RFNCEKGGY
+972 CADGGY
-981 VGSLIIR
+981 FGSLTIR
-988 NCTCTNRNLTI
+988 DCSCFSISTPEPKTI
-999 ETAEPIDV
+999 SLEKCSVWFGSIFEEKAKNVYRVIDSV
-1007 NLENCTFGHIWDQ
+1007 VDGWQVKSFEGTLEQLREFVERLKN
-1020 EAANIYHI
+1020 EA
-1028 TNCDLDGKYITSFVG
+1028 L
-1043 TAKQL
+1043 
-1048 EELLNAM
+1048 

>member
-179 YSTSNDKV
+179 YSTSNDNV

-216 LPFISEESDDDDAF
+216 LPFLSEESDADDAF

-257 TYVCVSSNGTFD
+257 TYVCVSSNGSFD

-382 NDIGFCKNDI
+382 NDIEFCKNDI

-459 KIEWEGHIGEPLF
+459 EIEWEGHIGEPLF

-536 SSFADY
+536 SSFSDY

-606 KTENP
+606 NTENP

-636 NGSPSSI
+636 NGSPSRV

-710 WLDNTEPLD
+710 WLNNEVPLD
-719 YWYGVNMYNSE
+719 YWYGVFMYNSE
-730 LSLKLND
+730 LSLQLND

-793 DNVNVSTRHVTF
+793 DNVNVSASNVTF
-805 YAQKSNLQS
+805 YAQKSNMQS
-814 AYIKNCTFEETDGT
+814 AYIKNCKFEEEDGT

-834 DVTKTNPQYGY
+834 DVTKTIPQYGY
-845 DVIVEKCSNISSLRG
+845 DVIVEKCSNIRSLQG
-860 LSTLSEPGKWGDYN
+860 YLTLSEPGKWGDYN
-874 MLDID
+874 MLDIG

-886 TFPMQPFDLT
+886 TFPMNGFYLNG
-896 CAKATSFVMKDCAP
+896 AKATSFVMKDCAP

-934 SFVDVRGVSEILG
+934 SSVWVHGISEIAG
-947 SGGLYT
+947 SGGLYS

-965 VGFRGGL
+965 VGSSGGL
-972 RFNCEKGGY
+972 QFNCDKGGY

-988 NCTCTNRNLTI
+988 NCTRGLSI

-1007 NLENCTFGHIWDQ
+1007 SLENCTFEHFSEWGA
-1020 EAANIYHI
+1020 ENIYHI
-1028 TNCDLDGKYITSFVG
+1028 TNCVFRSDKSITSFVG

-1048 EELLNAM
+1048 EDLLNAM

>member
-375 TEMGIAV
+375 TEIGIAV

-522 LVTKYYSKKFANEN
+522 LVTKYYGKKFANEN
-536 SSFADY
+536 SSFSDY

-636 NGSPSSI
+636 NGSPSRV

-679 LKKEKD
+679 LKKEKE

-710 WLDNTEPLD
+710 WLNNEVPLD
-719 YWYGVNMYNSE
+719 YWYGVFMYNSE
-730 LSLKLND
+730 LSLHLND
-737 NNLVGDAILKNIDN
+737 NNLIGDAILKNIDN

-771 IAPWGGRFS
+771 IAPYGGDFTIENNKARGGMNIFMNHVKFLPTWLRFNTTGS
-780 LENGKANNLWITM
+780 TIS
-793 DNVNVSTRHVTF
+793 DVSF
-805 YAQKSNLQS
+805 SD
-814 AYIKNCTFEETDGT
+814 CTFEEHGNA
-828 TVCIDK
+828 IEFNSDK
-834 DVTKTNPQYGY
+834 INT
-845 DVIVEKCSNISSLRG
+845 IHIEKCANIPGIRGYNIIGGNHDKYEIYRKLNVDEISLKNNVLSEGFYMQLVKCSSLTI
-860 LSTLSEPGKWGDYN
+860 SN
-874 MLDID
+874 
-879 EIKIVNC
+879 
-886 TFPMQPFDLT
+886 
-896 CAKATSFVMKDCAP
+896 
-910 SQEQTGASF
+910 SQSRYVHFAS
-919 GDCEIDKVVIENSVL
+919 DCEIDNVVIEDTLLQSVT
-934 SFVDVRGVSEILG
+934 VGGVEKIWG
-947 SGGLYT
+947 SDLYT
-953 TGAKIKSMVLDN
+953 VGAKINNIVLDTK
-965 VGFRGGL
+965 GSDRGL
-972 RFNCEKGGY
+972 RFSCDDGGY
-981 VGSLIIR
+981 FGSLTIR
-988 NCTCTNRNLTI
+988 NCSDFSISTPEPKTI
-999 ETAEPIDV
+999 SLEKCSVWFGSIFEEKAKNVYRVIDSVVDGWQIKSFEGTLEQLREFV
-1007 NLENCTFGHIWDQ
+1007 NILKN
-1020 EAANIYHI
+1020 EA
-1028 TNCDLDGKYITSFVG
+1028 L
-1043 TAKQL
+1043 
-1048 EELLNAM
+1048 

>member
-1 MMRQIFYK
+1 
-9 VIICSCMLMACFV
+9 MLMACFV
-22 SKAQNAYYFHFHDK
+22 SKAQNAYYFHFHDE

-56 DGIEHEDFVT
+56 EGIEHEDFVT

-84 SVSFVTPTTIYQPG
+84 SVSFVTPSTIYQPG
-98 VVKMEDGLENYVL
+98 VIKLEDGLENYVV
-111 SHDSLTIIFRTDT
+111 SQDSLTIIFRTDT
-124 PSDLLPRKQDKLVY
+124 PSDLLPRKKDKLVY

-144 FPTGFAGEVVEI
+144 FPAGFAGEVVEV
-156 VKENGNYKVDC
+156 VKENSGYKVDC
-167 TLTSLSDIFVRY
+167 TLASLSDIFVRY
-179 YSTSNDKV
+179 YSTSNDNV
-187 QTRAIDPIYGHGEAI
+187 QTRAINPIYGHGEAI

-230 SVDNDVSIS
+230 SVDNDASIS

-288 TGNKRWQARIP
+288 TGEKRWQACIP
-299 NCPFVVAFV
+299 NCPLLVAFV
-308 DPGVFVDASLDAS
+308 DPGVFVDASLSAS

-375 TEMGIAV
+375 TEIGIAV

-445 YQLDLPIINLNFGQ
+445 YQLDLSIINLNFGQ
-459 KIEWEGHIGEPLF
+459 EIEWEGHIGEPLF

-507 PVEVGFGAFDTNGNK
+507 PVEVGFGAFDSNGNK
-522 LVTKYYSKKFANEN
+522 VASKYYSKKFANEN
-536 SSFADY
+536 SSFSDY

-571 PSVGVEKTL
+571 PSVDVEKTL

-606 KTENP
+606 NTENP

-636 NGSPSSI
+636 NGSPSRV

-693 ALFYESTD
+693 ALFNESTG
-701 GANWKQHGG
+701 GANWKQNGG
-710 WLDNTEPLD
+710 WLDNTKPLD

-751 IDEIDLSNNTLQ
+751 ISDIDLSDNTLQ

-771 IAPWGGRFS
+771 IAPWGGRFTI
-780 LENGKANNLWITM
+780 ENNKARGGMNIFMN
-793 DNVNVSTRHVTF
+793 HVKILPTLGLNF
-805 YAQKSNLQS
+805 HTTGCTISDASFS
-814 AYIKNCTFEETDGT
+814 DCTFEEHRDA
-828 TVCIDK
+828 IEFNSDK
-834 DVTKTNPQYGY
+834 VNT
-845 DVIVEKCSNISSLRG
+845 IHVEKCANFPGIRGYDRIGGNLDKYEIYRKLNVNEISLKDNVLSEDFQMHLVKCSSLTI
-860 LSTLSEPGKWGDYN
+860 SNSQS
-874 MLDID
+874 IH
-879 EIKIVNC
+879 VN
-886 TFPMQPFDLT
+886 
-896 CAKATSFVMKDCAP
+896 
-910 SQEQTGASF
+910 F
-919 GDCEIDKVVIENSVL
+919 GSDCEIDNVVIEDALLHSVT
-934 SFVDVRGVSEILG
+934 VGGVEKIWGSE
-947 SGGLYT
+947 LYT
-953 TGAKIKSMVLDN
+953 VGAKINNIVLDTK
-965 VGFRGGL
+965 GSDRQLSFS
-972 RFNCEKGGY
+972 CADGGY
-981 VGSLIIR
+981 FGSLTIR
-988 NCTCTNRNLTI
+988 DCSCFSISTPEPKTI
-999 ETAEPIDV
+999 SLEKCSVWFGSIFEEKAKNVYRVIDSV
-1007 NLENCTFGHIWDQ
+1007 VDGWQVKSFEGTLEQLREFVERLKN
-1020 EAANIYHI
+1020 EA
-1028 TNCDLDGKYITSFVG
+1028 L
-1043 TAKQL
+1043 
-1048 EELLNAM
+1048 

>member
-22 SKAQNAYYFHFHDK
+22 SKAQNAYYFHFHDE

-56 DGIEHEDFVT
+56 EGIEHEDFVT

-84 SVSFVTPTTIYQPG
+84 SVSFVTPSTIYQLG
-98 VVKMEDGLENYVL
+98 VIKLEDGLENYVVL
-111 SHDSLTIIFRTDT
+111 QDSLTIIFRTDT
-124 PSDLLPRKQDKLVY
+124 PSDLLPRKKDKLVY

-144 FPTGFAGEVVEI
+144 FPAGFAGEVVEV
-156 VKENGNYKVDC
+156 VKENSGYKVDC
-167 TLTSLSDIFVRY
+167 TLASLSDIFVRY
-179 YSTSNDKV
+179 YSTSNDNV
-187 QTRAIDPIYGHGEAI
+187 QTRAINPIYGHGEAI

-230 SVDNDVSIS
+230 SVDNDASIS

-288 TGNKRWQARIP
+288 TGEKRWQACIP
-299 NCPFVVAFV
+299 NCPLLVAFV
-308 DPGVFVDASLDAS
+308 DPGVFVDASLSAS

-375 TEMGIAV
+375 TEIGIAV

-445 YQLDLPIINLNFGQ
+445 YQLDLSIINLNFGQ
-459 KIEWEGHIGEPLF
+459 EIEWEGHIGEPLF
-472 DKCLA
+472 DKCLV
-477 PTITSPNAYREHG
+477 PTVTSPNAYREHG

-522 LVTKYYSKKFANEN
+522 LVTKYYGKKFANEN
-536 SSFADY
+536 SSFSDY

-571 PSVGVEKTL
+571 PSVDVEKTL

-606 KTENP
+606 NTENP

-636 NGSPSSI
+636 NGSPSRV

-693 ALFYESTD
+693 ALFNESTG
-701 GANWKQHGG
+701 GANWKQNGG
-710 WLDNTEPLD
+710 WLDNTKPLD

-751 IDEIDLSNNTLQ
+751 ISDIDLSDNTLQ

-771 IAPWGGRFS
+771 IAPWGGRFTI
-780 LENGKANNLWITM
+780 ENNKARGGMNIFMN
-793 DNVNVSTRHVTF
+793 HVKILPTLGLNF
-805 YAQKSNLQS
+805 HTTGCTISDASFS
-814 AYIKNCTFEETDGT
+814 DCTFEEHRDA
-828 TVCIDK
+828 IEFNSDK
-834 DVTKTNPQYGY
+834 VNT
-845 DVIVEKCSNISSLRG
+845 IHVEKCANFPGIRGYDRIGGNLDKYEIYRKLNVNEISLKDNVLSEDFQMHLVKCSSLTI
-860 LSTLSEPGKWGDYN
+860 SNSQS
-874 MLDID
+874 IH
-879 EIKIVNC
+879 VN
-886 TFPMQPFDLT
+886 
-896 CAKATSFVMKDCAP
+896 
-910 SQEQTGASF
+910 F
-919 GDCEIDKVVIENSVL
+919 GSDCEIDNVVIEDALLHSVT
-934 SFVDVRGVSEILG
+934 VGGVEKIWGSE
-947 SGGLYT
+947 LYT
-953 TGAKIKSMVLDN
+953 VGAKINNIVLDTK
-965 VGFRGGL
+965 GSDRQLSFS
-972 RFNCEKGGY
+972 CADGGY
-981 VGSLIIR
+981 FGSLTIR
-988 NCTCTNRNLTI
+988 DCSCFSISTPEPKTI
-999 ETAEPIDV
+999 SLEKCSVWFGSIFEEKAKNVYRVIDSV
-1007 NLENCTFGHIWDQ
+1007 VDGWQVKSFEGTLEQLREFVERLKN
-1020 EAANIYHI
+1020 EA
-1028 TNCDLDGKYITSFVG
+1028 L
-1043 TAKQL
+1043 
-1048 EELLNAM
+1048 

>member
-9 VIICSCMLMACFV
+9 VIICTCMLMACFV

-56 DGIEHEDFVT
+56 DGIEHDDFVT

-84 SVSFVTPTTIYQPG
+84 SVSFVTPSTIYQPG
-98 VVKMEDGLENYVL
+98 VVKLEDGLENYVV
-111 SHDSLTIIFRTDT
+111 SQDSLTIIFRTDT
-124 PSDLLPRKQDKLVY
+124 PSDLLPRKKDKLVY

-144 FPTGFAGEVVEI
+144 FPAGFAGEVVEV
-156 VKENGNYKVDC
+156 VKENSGYKVDC
-167 TLTSLSDIFVRY
+167 TLASLSDIFVRY
-179 YSTSNDKV
+179 YSTSNDNV
-187 QTRAIDPIYGHGEAI
+187 QTRAINPIYGHGEAI

-230 SVDNDVSIS
+230 SVDNDASIS

-288 TGNKRWQARIP
+288 TGKKRWQACIP
-299 NCPFVVAFV
+299 NCPLLVAFV
-308 DPGVFVDASLDAS
+308 DPGVFVDASLSAS

-375 TEMGIAV
+375 TEIGIAV

-459 KIEWEGHIGEPLF
+459 EIEWEGHIGEPLF

-490 DFSTITAKADVE
+490 DFSTITAKAGVE

-507 PVEVGFGAFDTNGNK
+507 PVEVGFGAFDANGSK
-522 LVTKYYSKKFANEN
+522 VASKYYSKKFANEN
-536 SSFADY
+536 SSYSDY

-606 KTENP
+606 NTENP

-636 NGSPSSI
+636 DGSPSSI

-693 ALFYESTD
+693 ALFYEST
-701 GANWKQHGG
+701 GGSNWKQNGG
-710 WLDNTEPLD
+710 WLSDEWLLD
-719 YWYGVNMYNSE
+719 YWHGVRSGNYG

-751 IDEIDLSNNTLQ
+751 ICAIDLSDNTLQ

-771 IAPWGGRFS
+771 IAPYGCRFT
-780 LENGKANNLWITM
+780 LENNKARGGMNILMNHVKILPKSELSFHTTGCTISDASFSDCSFEEHGEPIRFNS
-793 DNVNVSTRHVTF
+793 DNVNTIHVE
-805 YAQKSNLQS
+805 
-814 AYIKNCTFEETDGT
+814 NCTNFPS
-828 TVCIDK
+828 I
-834 DVTKTNPQYGY
+834 YGY
-845 DVIVEKCSNISSLRG
+845 DAIGGNLDELKYVIYRKLNVGEISLKNNVLSEGFYMRLVKCSSLTIS
-860 LSTLSEPGKWGDYN
+860 N
-874 MLDID
+874 
-879 EIKIVNC
+879 
-886 TFPMQPFDLT
+886 
-896 CAKATSFVMKDCAP
+896 
-910 SQEQTGASF
+910 SQSRYVHF
-919 GDCEIDKVVIENSVL
+919 GSDCEIDNVVIEDASLSSVT
-934 SFVDVRGVSEILG
+934 VGGVEKFIDCD
-947 SGGLYT
+947 LYT
-953 TGAKIKSMVLDN
+953 IGAKINNIVLDTK
-965 VGFRGGL
+965 GSDRQL
-972 RFNCEKGGY
+972 RFSCADGGY
-981 VGSLIIR
+981 FGSLTIR
-988 NCTCTNRNLTI
+988 NSSGFSISTPEPKTI
-999 ETAEPIDV
+999 SLEKCSVWFGSIFEKKAKNVYRVIDSVVDGWQIKSFEGTLEQLREFV
-1007 NLENCTFGHIWDQ
+1007 NILKN
-1020 EAANIYHI
+1020 EA
-1028 TNCDLDGKYITSFVG
+1028 L
-1043 TAKQL
+1043 
-1048 EELLNAM
+1048 

>member
-22 SKAQNAYYFHFHDK
+22 SKAQNAYYFHFHDE

-56 DGIEHEDFVT
+56 EGIEHEDFVT

-84 SVSFVTPTTIYQPG
+84 SVSFVTPSTIYQPG
-98 VVKMEDGLENYVL
+98 VIKLEDGLENYVV
-111 SHDSLTIIFRTDT
+111 SQDSLTIIFRTDT
-124 PSDLLPRKQDKLVY
+124 PSDLLPRKKDKLVY

-144 FPTGFAGEVVEI
+144 FPAGFAGEVVEV
-156 VKENGNYKVDC
+156 VKENSGYKVDC
-167 TLTSLSDIFVRY
+167 TLASLSDIFVRY
-179 YSTSNDKV
+179 YSTSNDNV
-187 QTRAIDPIYGHGEAI
+187 QTRAINPIYGHGEAI

-230 SVDNDVSIS
+230 SVDNDASIS

-288 TGNKRWQARIP
+288 TGEKRWQACIP
-299 NCPFVVAFV
+299 NCPLLVAFV
-308 DPGVFVDASLDAS
+308 DPGVFVDASLSAS

-375 TEMGIAV
+375 TEIGIAV

-445 YQLDLPIINLNFGQ
+445 YQLDLSIINLNFGQ
-459 KIEWEGHIGEPLF
+459 EIEWEGHIGEPLF
-472 DKCLA
+472 DKCLV
-477 PTITSPNAYREHG
+477 PTVTSPNAYREHG

-522 LVTKYYSKKFANEN
+522 LVTKYYGKKFANEN
-536 SSFADY
+536 SSFSDY

-571 PSVGVEKTL
+571 PSVDVEKTL

-606 KTENP
+606 NTENP

-636 NGSPSSI
+636 NGSPSRV

-693 ALFYESTD
+693 ALFNESTG
-701 GANWKQHGG
+701 GANWKQNGG
-710 WLDNTEPLD
+710 WLDNTKPLD

-751 IDEIDLSNNTLQ
+751 ISDIDLSDNTLQ

-771 IAPWGGRFS
+771 IAPWGGRFTI
-780 LENGKANNLWITM
+780 ENNKARGGMNIFMN
-793 DNVNVSTRHVTF
+793 HVKILPTLGLNF
-805 YAQKSNLQS
+805 HTTGCTISDASFS
-814 AYIKNCTFEETDGT
+814 DCTFEEHRDA
-828 TVCIDK
+828 IEFNSDK
-834 DVTKTNPQYGY
+834 VNT
-845 DVIVEKCSNISSLRG
+845 IHVEKCANFPGIRGYGRIGGNLDKYEIYRKLNVNEISLKDNVLSEDFQMHLVKCSSLTI
-860 LSTLSEPGKWGDYN
+860 SNSQS
-874 MLDID
+874 IH
-879 EIKIVNC
+879 VN
-886 TFPMQPFDLT
+886 
-896 CAKATSFVMKDCAP
+896 
-910 SQEQTGASF
+910 F
-919 GDCEIDKVVIENSVL
+919 GSDCEIDNVVIEDALLHSVT
-934 SFVDVRGVSEILG
+934 VGGVEKIWGSE
-947 SGGLYT
+947 LYT
-953 TGAKIKSMVLDN
+953 VGAKINNIVLDTK
-965 VGFRGGL
+965 GSDRQLSFS
-972 RFNCEKGGY
+972 CADGGY
-981 VGSLIIR
+981 FGSLTIR
-988 NCTCTNRNLTI
+988 DCSCFSISTPEPKTI
-999 ETAEPIDV
+999 SLEKCSVWFGSIFEEKAKNVYRVIDSV
-1007 NLENCTFGHIWDQ
+1007 VDGWQVKSFEGTLEQLREFVERLKN
-1020 EAANIYHI
+1020 EA
-1028 TNCDLDGKYITSFVG
+1028 L
-1043 TAKQL
+1043 
-1048 EELLNAM
+1048 

>member
-1 MMRQIFYK
+1 
-9 VIICSCMLMACFV
+9 MLMACFV

-56 DGIEHEDFVT
+56 EGIEHDDFVT

-84 SVSFVTPTTIYQPG
+84 SVSFVTPSTIYQPG
-98 VVKMEDGLENYVL
+98 VVKLEDGLENYVV
-111 SHDSLTIIFRTDT
+111 SQDSLTIIFRTDT
-124 PSDLLPRKQDKLVY
+124 PSDLLPRKKDKLVY

-144 FPTGFAGEVVEI
+144 FPAGFAGEVVEV
-156 VKENGNYKVDC
+156 VKENSGYKVDC
-167 TLTSLSDIFVRY
+167 TLASLSDIFVRY
-179 YSTSNDKV
+179 YSTSNDNV
-187 QTRAIDPIYGHGEAI
+187 QTRAINPIYGHGEAI

-230 SVDNDVSIS
+230 SVDNDASIS

-288 TGNKRWQARIP
+288 TGKKRWQACIP
-299 NCPFVVAFV
+299 NCPLLVAFV

-445 YQLDLPIINLNFGQ
+445 YQLDLPIINMNFGQ
-459 KIEWEGHIGEPLF
+459 EIEWEGHIGEPLF

-522 LVTKYYSKKFANEN
+522 LVTKYYGKKFANEN
-536 SSFADY
+536 SSFSDY
-542 SVALENMSTVKDYEL
+542 SVALEKMSTVKDYEL

-571 PSVGVEKTL
+571 PSVDVEKTL

-606 KTENP
+606 NTENP

-636 NGSPSSI
+636 NGSPSRV

-693 ALFYESTD
+693 ALFYESTG
-701 GANWKQHGG
+701 GANWKQNGG
-710 WLDNTEPLD
+710 WLDNTKPLD

-751 IDEIDLSNNTLQ
+751 IYNIDLSDNTLQ

-771 IAPWGGRFS
+771 IAPWGGRFTI
-780 LENGKANNLWITM
+780 ENNKARGGMNIFMN
-793 DNVNVSTRHVTF
+793 HVKILPTLGLNF
-805 YAQKSNLQS
+805 HTTGCTISDASFS
-814 AYIKNCTFEETDGT
+814 DCTFEEHGDA
-828 TVCIDK
+828 IEFNSDK
-834 DVTKTNPQYGY
+834 VNT
-845 DVIVEKCSNISSLRG
+845 IHVEKCANFPGVRGYDRIGGNLDKYEIYRKLNVNEISLKDNVLSEDFQMHLVKCSSLTI
-860 LSTLSEPGKWGDYN
+860 SNSQS
-874 MLDID
+874 IH
-879 EIKIVNC
+879 VN
-886 TFPMQPFDLT
+886 
-896 CAKATSFVMKDCAP
+896 
-910 SQEQTGASF
+910 F
-919 GDCEIDKVVIENSVL
+919 GSDCEIDNVVIEDALLHSVT
-934 SFVDVRGVSEILG
+934 VGGVEKNWGSE
-947 SGGLYT
+947 LYT
-953 TGAKIKSMVLDN
+953 VGAKINNIVLDTK
-965 VGFRGGL
+965 GSDRQLSFS
-972 RFNCEKGGY
+972 CADGGY
-981 VGSLIIR
+981 FGSLTIR
-988 NCTCTNRNLTI
+988 DCSCFSISTPEPKTI
-999 ETAEPIDV
+999 SLEKCSVWFGSIFEEKAKNVYRVIDSV
-1007 NLENCTFGHIWDQ
+1007 VDGWQVKSFEGTLEQLREFVEILKN
-1020 EAANIYHI
+1020 EA
-1028 TNCDLDGKYITSFVG
+1028 L
-1043 TAKQL
+1043 
-1048 EELLNAM
+1048 

>member
-710 WLDNTEPLD
+710 WLNNEVPLD
-719 YWYGVNMYNSE
+719 YWYGVFMYNSE
-730 LSLKLND
+730 LSLQLND
-737 NNLVGDAILKNIDN
+737 NNLVGDAILKNLDN

-771 IAPWGGRFS
+771 IAPYGGDFTIENNKARGGMNIFMNHVKFLPTWLSFNTTGSTISDVSFS
-780 LENGKANNLWITM
+780 
-793 DNVNVSTRHVTF
+793 D
-805 YAQKSNLQS
+805 
-814 AYIKNCTFEETDGT
+814 CTFEEHGNA
-828 TVCIDK
+828 IEFNSDK
-834 DVTKTNPQYGY
+834 VNT
-845 DVIVEKCSNISSLRG
+845 IHIEKCANIPGIRGYNIIGGNHDKYEIYRKLNVDEISLKNNVLSEGFYMHLVKCSSLTI
-860 LSTLSEPGKWGDYN
+860 SN
-874 MLDID
+874 
-879 EIKIVNC
+879 
-886 TFPMQPFDLT
+886 
-896 CAKATSFVMKDCAP
+896 
-910 SQEQTGASF
+910 SQSRYVHFAS
-919 GDCEIDKVVIENSVL
+919 DCEIDNVVIEDALLHSVTVGGVEKIWGSELYTVGSKINNIVLDTKGSDRQL
-934 SFVDVRGVSEILG
+934 SFSCADGGYFGSLTIRDCSCFSISTPEPKTISLEKCSVWFGSIFEEKAKNVYRVIDSVVDGWQ
-947 SGGLYT
+947 
-953 TGAKIKSMVLDN
+953 IKSFEGTLEQ
-965 VGFRGGL
+965 L
-972 RFNCEKGGY
+972 REF
-981 VGSLIIR
+981 
-988 NCTCTNRNLTI
+988 
-999 ETAEPIDV
+999 V
-1007 NLENCTFGHIWDQ
+1007 NILKN
-1020 EAANIYHI
+1020 EA
-1028 TNCDLDGKYITSFVG
+1028 L
-1043 TAKQL
+1043 
-1048 EELLNAM
+1048 

>member
-22 SKAQNAYYFHFHDK
+22 SKAQNAYYFHFHDE

-56 DGIEHEDFVT
+56 EGIEHEDFVT

-84 SVSFVTPTTIYQPG
+84 SVSFVTPSTIYQPG
-98 VVKMEDGLENYVL
+98 VIKLEDGLENYVV
-111 SHDSLTIIFRTDT
+111 SQDSLTIIFRTDT
-124 PSDLLPRKQDKLVY
+124 PSDLLPRKKDKLVY

-144 FPTGFAGEVVEI
+144 FPAGFAGEVVEV
-156 VKENGNYKVDC
+156 VKENSGYKVDC
-167 TLTSLSDIFVRY
+167 TLASLSDIFVRY
-179 YSTSNDKV
+179 YSTSNDNV
-187 QTRAIDPIYGHGEAI
+187 QTRAINPIYGHGEAI

-230 SVDNDVSIS
+230 SVDNDASIS

-288 TGNKRWQARIP
+288 TGEKRWQACIP
-299 NCPFVVAFV
+299 NCPLLVAFV
-308 DPGVFVDASLDAS
+308 DPGVFVDASLSAS

-375 TEMGIAV
+375 TEIGIAV

-445 YQLDLPIINLNFGQ
+445 YQLDLSIINLNFGQ
-459 KIEWEGHIGEPLF
+459 EIEWEGHIGEPLF

-507 PVEVGFGAFDTNGNK
+507 PVEVGFGAFDSNGNK
-522 LVTKYYSKKFANEN
+522 VASKYYSKKFANEN
-536 SSFADY
+536 SSFSDY

-571 PSVGVEKTL
+571 PSVDVEKTL

-606 KTENP
+606 NTENP

-636 NGSPSSI
+636 NGSPSRV

-693 ALFYESTD
+693 ALFNESTG
-701 GANWKQHGG
+701 GANWKQNGG
-710 WLDNTEPLD
+710 WLDNTKPLD

-751 IDEIDLSNNTLQ
+751 ISDIDLSDNTLQ

-771 IAPWGGRFS
+771 IAPWGGRFTI
-780 LENGKANNLWITM
+780 ENNKARGGMNIFMN
-793 DNVNVSTRHVTF
+793 HVKILPTLGLNF
-805 YAQKSNLQS
+805 HTTGCTISDASFS
-814 AYIKNCTFEETDGT
+814 DCTFEEHRDA
-828 TVCIDK
+828 IEFNSDK
-834 DVTKTNPQYGY
+834 VNT
-845 DVIVEKCSNISSLRG
+845 IHVEKCANFPGIRGYDRIGGNLDKYEIYRKLNVNEISLKDNVLSEDFQMHLVKCSSLTI
-860 LSTLSEPGKWGDYN
+860 SNSQS
-874 MLDID
+874 IH
-879 EIKIVNC
+879 VN
-886 TFPMQPFDLT
+886 
-896 CAKATSFVMKDCAP
+896 
-910 SQEQTGASF
+910 F
-919 GDCEIDKVVIENSVL
+919 GSDCEIDNVVIEDALLHSVT
-934 SFVDVRGVSEILG
+934 VGGVEKIWGSE
-947 SGGLYT
+947 LYT
-953 TGAKIKSMVLDN
+953 VGAKINNIVLDTK
-965 VGFRGGL
+965 GSDRQLSFS
-972 RFNCEKGGY
+972 CADGGY
-981 VGSLIIR
+981 FGSLTIR
-988 NCTCTNRNLTI
+988 DCSCFSISTPEPKTI
-999 ETAEPIDV
+999 SLEKCSVWFGSIFEEKAKNVYRVIDSV
-1007 NLENCTFGHIWDQ
+1007 VDGWQVKSFEGTLEQLREFVERLKN
-1020 EAANIYHI
+1020 EA
-1028 TNCDLDGKYITSFVG
+1028 L
-1043 TAKQL
+1043 
-1048 EELLNAM
+1048 

>member
-22 SKAQNAYYFHFHDK
+22 SKAQNAYYFHFHDE

-56 DGIEHEDFVT
+56 EGIEHEDFVT

-84 SVSFVTPTTIYQPG
+84 SVSFVTPSTIYQPG
-98 VVKMEDGLENYVL
+98 VIKLEDGLENYVV
-111 SHDSLTIIFRTDT
+111 SQDSLTIIFRTDT
-124 PSDLLPRKQDKLVY
+124 PSDLLPRKKDKLVY

-144 FPTGFAGEVVEI
+144 FPAGFAGEVVEV
-156 VKENGNYKVDC
+156 VKENSGYKVDC
-167 TLTSLSDIFVRY
+167 TLASLSDIFVRY
-179 YSTSNDKV
+179 YSTSNDNV
-187 QTRAIDPIYGHGEAI
+187 QTRAINPIYGHGEAI

-230 SVDNDVSIS
+230 SVDNDASIS

-288 TGNKRWQARIP
+288 TGEKRWQACIP
-299 NCPFVVAFV
+299 NCPLLVAFV
-308 DPGVFVDASLDAS
+308 DPGVFVDASLSAS

-375 TEMGIAV
+375 TEIGIAV

-445 YQLDLPIINLNFGQ
+445 YQLDLSIINLNFGQ
-459 KIEWEGHIGEPLF
+459 EIEWEGHIGEPLF
-472 DKCLA
+472 DKCLV
-477 PTITSPNAYREHG
+477 PTVTSPNAYREHG

-522 LVTKYYSKKFANEN
+522 LVTKYYGKKFANEN
-536 SSFADY
+536 SSFSDY

-571 PSVGVEKTL
+571 PSVDVEKTL

-606 KTENP
+606 NTENP

-636 NGSPSSI
+636 NGSPSRV

-667 EIVYADTLSFTT
+667 EIVYADILSFTT

-693 ALFYESTD
+693 ALFNESTG
-701 GANWKQHGG
+701 GANWKQNGG
-710 WLDNTEPLD
+710 WLDNTKPLD

-751 IDEIDLSNNTLQ
+751 ISDIDLSDNTLQ

-771 IAPWGGRFS
+771 IAPWGGRFTI
-780 LENGKANNLWITM
+780 ENNKARGGMNIFMN
-793 DNVNVSTRHVTF
+793 HVKILPTLGLNF
-805 YAQKSNLQS
+805 HTTGCTISDASFS
-814 AYIKNCTFEETDGT
+814 DCTFEEHRDA
-828 TVCIDK
+828 IEFNSDK
-834 DVTKTNPQYGY
+834 VNT
-845 DVIVEKCSNISSLRG
+845 IHVEKCANFPGIRGYDRIGGNLDKYEIYRKLNVNEISLKDNVLSEDFQMHLVKCSSLTI
-860 LSTLSEPGKWGDYN
+860 SNSQS
-874 MLDID
+874 IH
-879 EIKIVNC
+879 VN
-886 TFPMQPFDLT
+886 
-896 CAKATSFVMKDCAP
+896 
-910 SQEQTGASF
+910 F
-919 GDCEIDKVVIENSVL
+919 GSDCEIDNVVIEDALLHSVT
-934 SFVDVRGVSEILG
+934 VGGVEKIWGSE
-947 SGGLYT
+947 LYT
-953 TGAKIKSMVLDN
+953 VGAKINNIVLDTK
-965 VGFRGGL
+965 GSDRQLSFS
-972 RFNCEKGGY
+972 CADGGY
-981 VGSLIIR
+981 FGSLTIR
-988 NCTCTNRNLTI
+988 DCSCFSISTPEPKTI
-999 ETAEPIDV
+999 SLEKCSVWFGSIFEEKAKNVYRVIDSV
-1007 NLENCTFGHIWDQ
+1007 VDGWQVKSFEGTLEQLREFVERLKN
-1020 EAANIYHI
+1020 EA
-1028 TNCDLDGKYITSFVG
+1028 L
-1043 TAKQL
+1043 
-1048 EELLNAM
+1048 

>member
-179 YSTSNDKV
+179 YSTSNDNV

-216 LPFISEESDDDDAF
+216 LPFISEESGDDDVF

-257 TYVCVSSNGTFD
+257 TYVCVSSNGSFD

-352 FKIQETN
+352 FKVQDTN

-375 TEMGIAV
+375 TEIGVAV

-459 KIEWEGHIGEPLF
+459 EIEWEGHIGEPLF

-522 LVTKYYSKKFANEN
+522 LVTKYYGKKFANEN
-536 SSFADY
+536 SSFSDY

-606 KTENP
+606 NTENP

-636 NGSPSSI
+636 NGSPSRV

-710 WLDNTEPLD
+710 WLNNEVPLD
-719 YWYGVNMYNSE
+719 YWYGVFMYNSE
-730 LSLKLND
+730 LFLQLND

-751 IDEIDLSNNTLQ
+751 ISDIDLSDNTLQ

-771 IAPWGGRFS
+771 IAPWGGRFTI
-780 LENGKANNLWITM
+780 ENNKARGGMNIFM
-793 DNVNVSTRHVTF
+793 DHVKILPTLRLNFHTTGSTISDVSF
-805 YAQKSNLQS
+805 SD
-814 AYIKNCTFEETDGT
+814 CTFEEHGDA
-828 TVCIDK
+828 IEFNSDK
-834 DVTKTNPQYGY
+834 VNT
-845 DVIVEKCSNISSLRG
+845 IHVEKCANFPGIRGYDRIGGNHDKYEIYRKLNVDEISLKNNVLSKGFYMQLVKCSSLTI
-860 LSTLSEPGKWGDYN
+860 SN
-874 MLDID
+874 
-879 EIKIVNC
+879 
-886 TFPMQPFDLT
+886 
-896 CAKATSFVMKDCAP
+896 
-910 SQEQTGASF
+910 SQSRYVYF
-919 GDCEIDKVVIENSVL
+919 GSDCEIDNVVIEDTSLSSVTVSGVEKIWGSELYTVGSKINNIVLDTKGSDRQL
-934 SFVDVRGVSEILG
+934 SFSCADGGYFGSLTIRDCSGFSISTPEPKTISLEKCSVWFGSIFEEKAKNVYRVIDSVVDGWQ
-947 SGGLYT
+947 
-953 TGAKIKSMVLDN
+953 IKSFEGTLEQ
-965 VGFRGGL
+965 L
-972 RFNCEKGGY
+972 REF
-981 VGSLIIR
+981 
-988 NCTCTNRNLTI
+988 
-999 ETAEPIDV
+999 V
-1007 NLENCTFGHIWDQ
+1007 NILKN
-1020 EAANIYHI
+1020 EA
-1028 TNCDLDGKYITSFVG
+1028 L
-1043 TAKQL
+1043 
-1048 EELLNAM
+1048 

>member
-56 DGIEHEDFVT
+56 DGIEHDDFVT

-84 SVSFVTPTTIYQPG
+84 SVSFVTPSTIYQPG
-98 VVKMEDGLENYVL
+98 VVKLEDGLENYVV
-111 SHDSLTIIFRTDT
+111 SQDSLTIIFRTDT
-124 PSDLLPRKQDKLVY
+124 PSDLLPRKKDKLVY

-144 FPTGFAGEVVEI
+144 FPAGFAGEVVEV
-156 VKENGNYKVDC
+156 VKENSGYKVDC
-167 TLTSLSDIFVRY
+167 TLASLSDIFVRY
-179 YSTSNDKV
+179 YSTSNDNV
-187 QTRAIDPIYGHGEAI
+187 QTRAINPIYGHGEAI

-230 SVDNDVSIS
+230 SVDNDASIS

-288 TGNKRWQARIP
+288 TGEKRWQACIP
-299 NCPFVVAFV
+299 NCPLLVAFV
-308 DPGVFVDASLDAS
+308 DPGVFVDASLSAS

-375 TEMGIAV
+375 TEIGIAV

-445 YQLDLPIINLNFGQ
+445 YQLDLSIINLNFGQ
-459 KIEWEGHIGEPLF
+459 EIEWEGHIGEPLF
-472 DKCLA
+472 DKCLV
-477 PTITSPNAYREHG
+477 PTVTSPNAYREHG

-522 LVTKYYSKKFANEN
+522 LVTKYYGKKFANEN
-536 SSFADY
+536 SSFSDY
-542 SVALENMSTVKDYEL
+542 SVALEKMSTVKDYEL

-571 PSVGVEKTL
+571 PSVDVEKTL

-606 KTENP
+606 NTENP

-636 NGSPSSI
+636 NGSPSRV

-693 ALFYESTD
+693 ALFYESTG
-701 GANWKQHGG
+701 GANWKQNGG
-710 WLDNTEPLD
+710 WLDNTKPLD

-751 IDEIDLSNNTLQ
+751 ISDIDLSDNTLQ

-771 IAPWGGRFS
+771 IAPWGGRFTI
-780 LENGKANNLWITM
+780 ENNKARGGMNIFMN
-793 DNVNVSTRHVTF
+793 HVKILPTLGLNF
-805 YAQKSNLQS
+805 HTTGCTISDASFS
-814 AYIKNCTFEETDGT
+814 DCTFEEHRDA
-828 TVCIDK
+828 IEFNSDK
-834 DVTKTNPQYGY
+834 VNT
-845 DVIVEKCSNISSLRG
+845 IHVEKCANFPGIRGYDRIGGNLDKYEIYRKLNVNEISLKDNVLSEDFQMHLVKCSSLTI
-860 LSTLSEPGKWGDYN
+860 SNSQS
-874 MLDID
+874 IH
-879 EIKIVNC
+879 VN
-886 TFPMQPFDLT
+886 
-896 CAKATSFVMKDCAP
+896 
-910 SQEQTGASF
+910 F
-919 GDCEIDKVVIENSVL
+919 GSDCEIDNVVIEDALLHSVT
-934 SFVDVRGVSEILG
+934 VGGVEKIWGSE
-947 SGGLYT
+947 LYT
-953 TGAKIKSMVLDN
+953 VGAKINNIVLDTK
-965 VGFRGGL
+965 GSDRQLSFS
-972 RFNCEKGGY
+972 CADGGY
-981 VGSLIIR
+981 FGSLTIR
-988 NCTCTNRNLTI
+988 DCSCFSISTPEPKTI
-999 ETAEPIDV
+999 SLEKCSVWFGSIFEEKAKNVYRVIDSV
-1007 NLENCTFGHIWDQ
+1007 VDGWQVKSFEGTLEQLREFVERLKN
-1020 EAANIYHI
+1020 EA
-1028 TNCDLDGKYITSFVG
+1028 L
-1043 TAKQL
+1043 
-1048 EELLNAM
+1048 

>member
-9 VIICSCMLMACFV
+9 VIICSCMLMASFV

-36 GIQVFYTDMVDSMT
+36 GLQVFYTDMVDSMT

-56 DGIEHEDFVT
+56 EGIEHDDFVT

-84 SVSFVTPTTIYQPG
+84 SVSFVTPSTIYQPG
-98 VVKMEDGLENYVL
+98 VVKLEDGLENYVV
-111 SHDSLTIIFRTDT
+111 SHDSLTIIVRTDT
-124 PSDLLPRKQDKLVY
+124 PNNLLPRKKDKLVY

-144 FPTGFAGEVVEI
+144 FPAGFAGEVVDVI
-156 VKENGNYKVDC
+156 KEDGGYKVDC
-167 TLTSLSDIFVRY
+167 TLASLSDIFVRY
-179 YSTSNDKV
+179 YSTSNDNV
-187 QTRAIDPIYGHGEAI
+187 QTRAITPIYGHGEAI

-230 SVDNDVSIS
+230 SVDNDASIS

-288 TGNKRWQARIP
+288 TGKKRWQACIP
-299 NCPFVVAFV
+299 NCPFLVAFV
-308 DPGVFVDASLDAS
+308 DPGVFVDASLSAS

-339 TKRRENLRNQPLT
+339 TKRRGNLRNQPLS
-352 FKIQETN
+352 FKVQETS

-405 GGDLEVNSK
+405 EGNLEVNSK

-445 YQLDLPIINLNFGQ
+445 YQLDLPIVNLNFDG

-507 PVEVGFGAFDTNGNK
+507 PVEVGFGAFDANGSK
-522 LVTKYYSKKFANEN
+522 VASKYYSKKFVNEN
-536 SSFADY
+536 SSYSDY

-571 PSVGVEKTL
+571 PSVDVEKTL
-580 TLSTYEATDVTESSA
+580 TLSTYEATDVTDSSA

-606 KTENP
+606 NTEKP

-616 YGTKDA
+616 YGTKDN

-693 ALFYESTD
+693 ALFYEST
-701 GANWKQHGG
+701 GGSNWKQNGG
-710 WLDNTEPLD
+710 WLDNTKPLD
-719 YWYGVNMYNSE
+719 YWYGVNMYNSD

-737 NNLVGDAILKNIDN
+737 NNLVGDAVLKNIDD
-751 IDEIDLSNNTLQ
+751 IAEVDLSDNTLQ

-780 LENGKANNLWITM
+780 LENGKATNLWITM
-793 DNVNVSTRHVTF
+793 DNVNVSTRDVTF
-805 YAQKSNLQS
+805 YAQKSNMQS

-828 TVCIDK
+828 TVCFDK
-834 DVTKTNPQYGY
+834 DVTKTIPQYAY
-845 DVIVEKCSNISSLRG
+845 DVIVEKCSNIRSLQG
-860 LSTLSEPGKWGDYN
+860 LSTLSEPGKWDKFN
-874 MLDID
+874 MLDIG
-879 EIKIVNC
+879 EIKILNC
-886 TFPMQPFDLT
+886 TFPMMGFKLN
-896 CAKATSFVMKDCAP
+896 CAKASSFVMKDCTP
-910 SQEQTGASF
+910 NQEETITSF
-919 GDCEIDKVVIENSVL
+919 GSCEIDKVVIENSGL
-934 SFVDVRGVSEILG
+934 SSVWVHGVSEIIG
-947 SGGLYT
+947 SGGLYS
-953 TGAKIKSMVLDN
+953 TGAKINSMVLDN
-965 VGFRGGL
+965 VGSRGGL
-972 RFNCEKGGY
+972 QFDCEKGGY

-988 NCTCTNRNLTI
+988 NCTRHLSI
-999 ETAEPIDV
+999 DTAEPIDV
-1007 NLENCTFGHIWDQ
+1007 SLVNCTFEHVTEWGA
-1020 EAANIYHI
+1020 ENIYHI
-1028 TNCDLDGKYITSFVG
+1028 TNCVFRSDKSITSFVG

>member
-179 YSTSNDKV
+179 YSTSNDNV

-216 LPFISEESDDDDAF
+216 LPFISEESGDDDVF

-257 TYVCVSSNGTFD
+257 TYVCVSSNGSFD

-375 TEMGIAV
+375 TEIGIAV

-405 GGDLEVNSK
+405 GGNLEVNCK

-459 KIEWEGHIGEPLF
+459 EIEWEGHIGEPLF

-536 SSFADY
+536 SSFSDY

-710 WLDNTEPLD
+710 WLNNEVPLD
-719 YWYGVNMYNSE
+719 YWYGVFMYNSE
-730 LSLKLND
+730 LSLQLND
-737 NNLVGDAILKNIDN
+737 NNLVGDAILKNLDN

-771 IAPWGGRFS
+771 IAPYGGDFTIENNKARGGMNIFMNHVKFLPTWLSFNTTGSTISDVSFS
-780 LENGKANNLWITM
+780 
-793 DNVNVSTRHVTF
+793 D
-805 YAQKSNLQS
+805 
-814 AYIKNCTFEETDGT
+814 CTFEEHGNAIEFNSDEVNT
-828 TVCIDK
+828 IH
-834 DVTKTNPQYGY
+834 
-845 DVIVEKCSNISSLRG
+845 IEKCANIPGIRGYNIIGGNYDKYEIYRKLNVDEISLKNNVLSEGFYMQLVKCSSLTI
-860 LSTLSEPGKWGDYN
+860 SN
-874 MLDID
+874 
-879 EIKIVNC
+879 
-886 TFPMQPFDLT
+886 
-896 CAKATSFVMKDCAP
+896 
-910 SQEQTGASF
+910 SQSRYVHF
-919 GDCEIDKVVIENSVL
+919 GSDCEIDNVVIEDTSL
-934 SFVDVRGVSEILG
+934 YDVTVGGVEKILG
-947 SGGLYT
+947 SDLYT
-953 TGAKIKSMVLDN
+953 VGAKINNIVLDTK
-965 VGFRGGL
+965 GSDRQL
-972 RFNCEKGGY
+972 RFSCADGGY
-981 VGSLIIR
+981 FGSLTIR
-988 NCTCTNRNLTI
+988 NSSGFSISTPEPKTI
-999 ETAEPIDV
+999 SLEKCSVWFGSIFEEKAKNVYRVIDSVVDGWQIKSFEGTLEQLREFV
-1007 NLENCTFGHIWDQ
+1007 NILKN
-1020 EAANIYHI
+1020 EA
-1028 TNCDLDGKYITSFVG
+1028 L
-1043 TAKQL
+1043 
-1048 EELLNAM
+1048 

>member
-1 MMRQIFYK
+1 
-9 VIICSCMLMACFV
+9 MLMACFV

-56 DGIEHEDFVT
+56 EGIEHDDFVT

-84 SVSFVTPTTIYQPG
+84 SVSFVTPSTIYQPG
-98 VVKMEDGLENYVL
+98 VVKLEDGLENYVV
-111 SHDSLTIIFRTDT
+111 SQDSLTIIFRTDT
-124 PSDLLPRKQDKLVY
+124 PSDLLPRKKDKLVY

-144 FPTGFAGEVVEI
+144 FPAGFAGEVVEV
-156 VKENGNYKVDC
+156 VKENSGYKVDC
-167 TLTSLSDIFVRY
+167 TLASLSDIFVRY
-179 YSTSNDKV
+179 YSTSNDNV
-187 QTRAIDPIYGHGEAI
+187 QTRAINPIYGHGEAI

-230 SVDNDVSIS
+230 SVDNDASIS

-288 TGNKRWQARIP
+288 TGKKRWQACIP
-299 NCPFVVAFV
+299 NCPLLVAFV

-375 TEMGIAV
+375 TEIGIAV

-459 KIEWEGHIGEPLF
+459 EIEWEGHIGEPLF

-522 LVTKYYSKKFANEN
+522 LVTKYYGKKFANEN
-536 SSFADY
+536 SSFSDY
-542 SVALENMSTVKDYEL
+542 SVALEKMSTVKDYEL

-571 PSVGVEKTL
+571 PSVDVEKTL

-606 KTENP
+606 NTENP

-636 NGSPSSI
+636 NGSPSRV

-693 ALFYESTD
+693 ALFYESTG
-701 GANWKQHGG
+701 GANWKQNGG
-710 WLDNTEPLD
+710 WLDNTKPLD

-751 IDEIDLSNNTLQ
+751 IYNIDLSDNTLQ

-771 IAPWGGRFS
+771 IAPWGGRFTI
-780 LENGKANNLWITM
+780 ENNKARGGMNIFMN
-793 DNVNVSTRHVTF
+793 HVKILPTLGLNF
-805 YAQKSNLQS
+805 HTTGCTISDASFS
-814 AYIKNCTFEETDGT
+814 DCTFEEHGDA
-828 TVCIDK
+828 IEFNSDK
-834 DVTKTNPQYGY
+834 VNT
-845 DVIVEKCSNISSLRG
+845 IHVEKCANFPGVRGYDRIGGNLDKYEIYRKLNVNEISLKDNVLSEDFQMHLVKCSSLTI
-860 LSTLSEPGKWGDYN
+860 SNSQS
-874 MLDID
+874 IH
-879 EIKIVNC
+879 VN
-886 TFPMQPFDLT
+886 
-896 CAKATSFVMKDCAP
+896 
-910 SQEQTGASF
+910 F
-919 GDCEIDKVVIENSVL
+919 GSDCEIDNVVIEDALLHSVT
-934 SFVDVRGVSEILG
+934 VGGVEKNWGSE
-947 SGGLYT
+947 LYT
-953 TGAKIKSMVLDN
+953 VGAKINNIVLDTK
-965 VGFRGGL
+965 GSDRQLSFS
-972 RFNCEKGGY
+972 CADGGY
-981 VGSLIIR
+981 FGSLTIR
-988 NCTCTNRNLTI
+988 DCSCFSISTPEPKTI
-999 ETAEPIDV
+999 SLEKCSVWFGSIFEEKAKNVYRVIDSV
-1007 NLENCTFGHIWDQ
+1007 VDGWQVKSFEGTLEQLREFVEILKN
-1020 EAANIYHI
+1020 EA
-1028 TNCDLDGKYITSFVG
+1028 L
-1043 TAKQL
+1043 
-1048 EELLNAM
+1048 

>member
-84 SVSFVTPTTIYQPG
+84 SVSFVTPSTIYQPG

-187 QTRAIDPIYGHGEAI
+187 QTRAINPIYGHGEAI

-375 TEMGIAV
+375 TEIGIAV

-710 WLDNTEPLD
+710 WLNNEVPLD
-719 YWYGVNMYNSE
+719 YWYGVFMYNSE
-730 LSLKLND
+730 LSLQLND
-737 NNLVGDAILKNIDN
+737 NNLVGDAVLKNIDN
-751 IDEIDLSNNTLQ
+751 ISDIYLSDNTLQ

-771 IAPWGGRFS
+771 IAPWRGRFTI
-780 LENGKANNLWITM
+780 ENNKARGGMNIFMNHVKFLPTWLSFNTTGSTIS
-793 DNVNVSTRHVTF
+793 DVSF
-805 YAQKSNLQS
+805 SD
-814 AYIKNCTFEETDGT
+814 CTFEEHGNAIEFNSDEVNT
-828 TVCIDK
+828 IH
-834 DVTKTNPQYGY
+834 
-845 DVIVEKCSNISSLRG
+845 IEKCANIPGIRGCNILGGNHDKYEIYRKLNVDEISLKNNVLSEGFYMQLVKCSSLTI
-860 LSTLSEPGKWGDYN
+860 SN
-874 MLDID
+874 
-879 EIKIVNC
+879 
-886 TFPMQPFDLT
+886 
-896 CAKATSFVMKDCAP
+896 
-910 SQEQTGASF
+910 SQSRYVHFES
-919 GDCEIDKVVIENSVL
+919 DCEIDNVVIEDALLHSVTVGGVEKIWGSELYTVGSKINNIVLDTKGSDRQL
-934 SFVDVRGVSEILG
+934 SFSCAD
-947 SGGLYT
+947 
-953 TGAKIKSMVLDN
+953 
-965 VGFRGGL
+965 
-972 RFNCEKGGY
+972 GGY
-981 VGSLIIR
+981 FGSLTIR
-988 NCTCTNRNLTI
+988 NCSGFSISTPEPKTI
-999 ETAEPIDV
+999 SLEKCSVSCGSIFEEKAKNVYRVIDSVVDGWQIKSFEGTLEQLREFV
-1007 NLENCTFGHIWDQ
+1007 N
-1020 EAANIYHI
+1020 Y
-1028 TNCDLDGKYITSFVG
+1028 
-1043 TAKQL
+1043 
-1048 EELLNAM
+1048 

>member
-1 MMRQIFYK
+1 
-9 VIICSCMLMACFV
+9 MLMACFV
-22 SKAQNAYYFHFHDK
+22 SKAQNAYYFHFHDE

-56 DGIEHEDFVT
+56 EGIEHEDFVT

-84 SVSFVTPTTIYQPG
+84 SVSFVTPSTIYQPG
-98 VVKMEDGLENYVL
+98 VIKLEDGLENYVV
-111 SHDSLTIIFRTDT
+111 SQDSLTIIFRTDT
-124 PSDLLPRKQDKLVY
+124 PSDLLPRKKDKLVY

-144 FPTGFAGEVVEI
+144 FPAGFAGEVVEV
-156 VKENGNYKVDC
+156 VKENSGYKVDC
-167 TLTSLSDIFVRY
+167 TLASLSDIFVRY
-179 YSTSNDKV
+179 YSTSNDNV
-187 QTRAIDPIYGHGEAI
+187 QTRAINPIYGHGEAI

-230 SVDNDVSIS
+230 SVDNDASIS

-288 TGNKRWQARIP
+288 TGEKRWQACIP
-299 NCPFVVAFV
+299 NCPLLVAFV
-308 DPGVFVDASLDAS
+308 DPGVFVDASLSAS

-375 TEMGIAV
+375 TEIGIAV

-445 YQLDLPIINLNFGQ
+445 YQLDLSIINLNFGQ
-459 KIEWEGHIGEPLF
+459 EIEWEGHIGEPLF
-472 DKCLA
+472 DKCLV
-477 PTITSPNAYREHG
+477 PTVTSPNAYREHG

-522 LVTKYYSKKFANEN
+522 LVTKYYGKKFANEN
-536 SSFADY
+536 SSFSDY

-571 PSVGVEKTL
+571 PSVDVEKTL

-606 KTENP
+606 NTENP

-636 NGSPSSI
+636 NGSPSRV

-693 ALFYESTD
+693 ALFNESTG
-701 GANWKQHGG
+701 GANWKQNGG
-710 WLDNTEPLD
+710 WLDNTKPLD

-751 IDEIDLSNNTLQ
+751 ISDIDLSDNTLQ

-771 IAPWGGRFS
+771 IAPWGGRFTI
-780 LENGKANNLWITM
+780 ENNKARGGMNIFMN
-793 DNVNVSTRHVTF
+793 HVKILPTLGLNF
-805 YAQKSNLQS
+805 HTTGCTISDASFS
-814 AYIKNCTFEETDGT
+814 DCTFEEHRDA
-828 TVCIDK
+828 IEFNSDK
-834 DVTKTNPQYGY
+834 VNT
-845 DVIVEKCSNISSLRG
+845 IHVEKCANFPGIRGYDRIGGNLDKYEIYRKLNVNEISLKDNVLSEDFQMHLVKCSSLTI
-860 LSTLSEPGKWGDYN
+860 SNSQS
-874 MLDID
+874 IH
-879 EIKIVNC
+879 VN
-886 TFPMQPFDLT
+886 
-896 CAKATSFVMKDCAP
+896 
-910 SQEQTGASF
+910 F
-919 GDCEIDKVVIENSVL
+919 GSDCEIDNVVIEDALLHSVT
-934 SFVDVRGVSEILG
+934 VGGVEKIWGSE
-947 SGGLYT
+947 LYT
-953 TGAKIKSMVLDN
+953 VGAKINNIVLDTK
-965 VGFRGGL
+965 GSDRQLSFS
-972 RFNCEKGGY
+972 CADGGY
-981 VGSLIIR
+981 FGSLTIR
-988 NCTCTNRNLTI
+988 DCSCFSISTPEPKTI
-999 ETAEPIDV
+999 SLEKCSVWFGSIFEEKAKNVYRVIDSV
-1007 NLENCTFGHIWDQ
+1007 VDGWQVKSFEGTLEQLREFVERLKN
-1020 EAANIYHI
+1020 EA
-1028 TNCDLDGKYITSFVG
+1028 L
-1043 TAKQL
+1043 
-1048 EELLNAM
+1048 

>member
-1 MMRQIFYK
+1 
-9 VIICSCMLMACFV
+9 MLMACFV
-22 SKAQNAYYFHFHDK
+22 SKAQNAYYFHFHDE

-56 DGIEHEDFVT
+56 EGIEHEDFVT

-84 SVSFVTPTTIYQPG
+84 SVSFVTPSTIYQPG
-98 VVKMEDGLENYVL
+98 VVKLEDGLENYVV
-111 SHDSLTIIFRTDT
+111 SQDSLTIIFRTDT
-124 PSDLLPRKQDKLVY
+124 PSDLLPRKKDKLVY

-144 FPTGFAGEVVEI
+144 FPAGFAGEVVEV
-156 VKENGNYKVDC
+156 VKENSGYKVDC
-167 TLTSLSDIFVRY
+167 TLASLSDIFVRY
-179 YSTSNDKV
+179 YSTSNDNV
-187 QTRAIDPIYGHGEAI
+187 QTRAINPIYGHGEAI

-230 SVDNDVSIS
+230 SVDNDASIS

-288 TGNKRWQARIP
+288 TGEKRWQACIP
-299 NCPFVVAFV
+299 NCPLLVAFV
-308 DPGVFVDASLDAS
+308 DPGVFVDASLSAS

-375 TEMGIAV
+375 TEIGIAV

-445 YQLDLPIINLNFGQ
+445 YQLDLSIINLNFGQ
-459 KIEWEGHIGEPLF
+459 EIEWEGHIGEPLF
-472 DKCLA
+472 DKCLV
-477 PTITSPNAYREHG
+477 PTVTSPNAYREHG

-522 LVTKYYSKKFANEN
+522 LVTKYYGKKFANEN
-536 SSFADY
+536 SSFSDY

-571 PSVGVEKTL
+571 PSVDVEKTL

-606 KTENP
+606 NTENP

-636 NGSPSSI
+636 NGSPSRV

-693 ALFYESTD
+693 ALFNESTG
-701 GANWKQHGG
+701 GANWKQNGG
-710 WLDNTEPLD
+710 WLDNTKPLD

-751 IDEIDLSNNTLQ
+751 ISDIDLSDNTLQ

-771 IAPWGGRFS
+771 IAPWGGRFTI
-780 LENGKANNLWITM
+780 ENNKARGGMNIFMN
-793 DNVNVSTRHVTF
+793 HVKILPTLGLNF
-805 YAQKSNLQS
+805 HTTGCTISDASFS
-814 AYIKNCTFEETDGT
+814 DCTFEEHRDA
-828 TVCIDK
+828 IEFNSDK
-834 DVTKTNPQYGY
+834 VNT
-845 DVIVEKCSNISSLRG
+845 IHVEKCANFPGIRGYDRIGGNLDKYEIYRKLNVNEISLKDNVLSEDFQMHLVKCSSLTI
-860 LSTLSEPGKWGDYN
+860 SNSQS
-874 MLDID
+874 IH
-879 EIKIVNC
+879 VN
-886 TFPMQPFDLT
+886 
-896 CAKATSFVMKDCAP
+896 
-910 SQEQTGASF
+910 F
-919 GDCEIDKVVIENSVL
+919 GSDCEIDNVVIEDALLHSVT
-934 SFVDVRGVSEILG
+934 VGGVEKIWGSE
-947 SGGLYT
+947 LYT
-953 TGAKIKSMVLDN
+953 VGAKINNIVLDTK
-965 VGFRGGL
+965 GSDRQLSFS
-972 RFNCEKGGY
+972 CADGGY
-981 VGSLIIR
+981 FGSLTIR
-988 NCTCTNRNLTI
+988 DCSCFSISTPEPKTI
-999 ETAEPIDV
+999 SLEKCSVWFGSIFEEKAKNVYRVIDSV
-1007 NLENCTFGHIWDQ
+1007 VDGWQVKSFEGTLEQLREFVERLKN
-1020 EAANIYHI
+1020 EA
-1028 TNCDLDGKYITSFVG
+1028 L
-1043 TAKQL
+1043 
-1048 EELLNAM
+1048 

>member
-56 DGIEHEDFVT
+56 EGIEHEDFVT

-84 SVSFVTPTTIYQPG
+84 SVSFVTPSTIYQPG
-98 VVKMEDGLENYVL
+98 VVKLEDGLENYVV
-111 SHDSLTIIFRTDT
+111 SQDSLTIIFRTDT
-124 PSDLLPRKQDKLVY
+124 PSDLLPRKKDKLVY

-144 FPTGFAGEVVEI
+144 FPAGFAGEVVEV
-156 VKENGNYKVDC
+156 VKENSGYKVDC
-167 TLTSLSDIFVRY
+167 TLASLSDIFVRY
-179 YSTSNDKV
+179 YSTSNDNV
-187 QTRAIDPIYGHGEAI
+187 QTRAINPIYGHGEAI

-230 SVDNDVSIS
+230 SVDNDASIS

-288 TGNKRWQARIP
+288 TGEKRWQACIP
-299 NCPFVVAFV
+299 NCPLLVAFV
-308 DPGVFVDASLDAS
+308 DPGVFVDASLSAS

-375 TEMGIAV
+375 TEIGIAV

-445 YQLDLPIINLNFGQ
+445 YQLDLSIINLNFGQ
-459 KIEWEGHIGEPLF
+459 EIEWEGHIGEPLF
-472 DKCLA
+472 DKCLV
-477 PTITSPNAYREHG
+477 PTVTSPNAYREHG

-522 LVTKYYSKKFANEN
+522 LVTKYYGKKFANEN
-536 SSFADY
+536 SSFSDY
-542 SVALENMSTVKDYEL
+542 SVALEKMSTVKDYEL

-571 PSVGVEKTL
+571 PSVDVEKTL

-606 KTENP
+606 NTENP

-636 NGSPSSI
+636 NGSPSRV

-693 ALFYESTD
+693 ALFYESTG
-701 GANWKQHGG
+701 GANWKQNGG
-710 WLDNTEPLD
+710 WLDNTKPLD

-751 IDEIDLSNNTLQ
+751 ISDIDLSDNTLQ

-771 IAPWGGRFS
+771 IAPWGGRFTI
-780 LENGKANNLWITM
+780 ENNKARGGMNIFMN
-793 DNVNVSTRHVTF
+793 HVKILPTLGLNF
-805 YAQKSNLQS
+805 HTTGCTISDASFS
-814 AYIKNCTFEETDGT
+814 DCTFEEHRDA
-828 TVCIDK
+828 IEFNSDK
-834 DVTKTNPQYGY
+834 VNT
-845 DVIVEKCSNISSLRG
+845 IHVEKCANFPGIRGYDRIGGNLDKYEIYRKLNVNEISLKDNVLSENFQMHLVKCSSLTI
-860 LSTLSEPGKWGDYN
+860 SNSQS
-874 MLDID
+874 IH
-879 EIKIVNC
+879 VN
-886 TFPMQPFDLT
+886 
-896 CAKATSFVMKDCAP
+896 
-910 SQEQTGASF
+910 F
-919 GDCEIDKVVIENSVL
+919 GSDCEIDNVVIEDALLHSVT
-934 SFVDVRGVSEILG
+934 VGGVEKIWGSE
-947 SGGLYT
+947 LYT
-953 TGAKIKSMVLDN
+953 VGAKINNIVLDTK
-965 VGFRGGL
+965 GSDRQLSFS
-972 RFNCEKGGY
+972 CADGGY
-981 VGSLIIR
+981 FGSLTIR
-988 NCTCTNRNLTI
+988 DCSCFSISTPEPKTI
-999 ETAEPIDV
+999 SLEKCSVWFGSIFEEKAKNVYRVIDSV
-1007 NLENCTFGHIWDQ
+1007 VDGWQVKSFEGTLEQLREFVERLKN
-1020 EAANIYHI
+1020 EA
-1028 TNCDLDGKYITSFVG
+1028 L
-1043 TAKQL
+1043 
-1048 EELLNAM
+1048 

>member
-22 SKAQNAYYFHFHDK
+22 SKAQNAYYFHFHDE

-56 DGIEHEDFVT
+56 EGIEHEDFVT

-84 SVSFVTPTTIYQPG
+84 SVSFVTPSTIYQPG
-98 VVKMEDGLENYVL
+98 VVKLEDGLENYVV
-111 SHDSLTIIFRTDT
+111 SQDSLTIIFRTDT
-124 PSDLLPRKQDKLVY
+124 PSDLLPRKKDKLVY

-144 FPTGFAGEVVEI
+144 FPAGFAGEVVEV
-156 VKENGNYKVDC
+156 VKENSGYKVDC
-167 TLTSLSDIFVRY
+167 TLASLSDIFVRY
-179 YSTSNDKV
+179 YSTSNDNV
-187 QTRAIDPIYGHGEAI
+187 QTRAINPIYGHGEAI

-230 SVDNDVSIS
+230 SVDNDASIS

-288 TGNKRWQARIP
+288 TGEKRWQACIP
-299 NCPFVVAFV
+299 NCPLLVAFV
-308 DPGVFVDASLDAS
+308 DPGVFVDASLSAS

-375 TEMGIAV
+375 TEIGIAV

-445 YQLDLPIINLNFGQ
+445 YQLDLSIINLNFGQ
-459 KIEWEGHIGEPLF
+459 EIEWEGHIGEPLF
-472 DKCLA
+472 DKCLV
-477 PTITSPNAYREHG
+477 PTVTSPNAYREHG

-522 LVTKYYSKKFANEN
+522 LVTKYYGKKLANEN
-536 SSFADY
+536 SSFSDY

-571 PSVGVEKTL
+571 PSVDVEKTL

-606 KTENP
+606 NTENP

-636 NGSPSSI
+636 NGSPSRV

-693 ALFYESTD
+693 ALFNESTG
-701 GANWKQHGG
+701 GANWKQNGG
-710 WLDNTEPLD
+710 WLDNTKPLD

-737 NNLVGDAILKNIDN
+737 NNLVGDAILKSIDN
-751 IDEIDLSNNTLQ
+751 ISDIDLSDNTLQ

-771 IAPWGGRFS
+771 IAPWGGRFTI
-780 LENGKANNLWITM
+780 ENNKARGGMNIFMN
-793 DNVNVSTRHVTF
+793 HVKILPTLGLNF
-805 YAQKSNLQS
+805 HTTGCTISDASFS
-814 AYIKNCTFEETDGT
+814 DCTFEEHRDA
-828 TVCIDK
+828 IEFNSDK
-834 DVTKTNPQYGY
+834 VNT
-845 DVIVEKCSNISSLRG
+845 IHVEKCANFPGIRGYDRIGGNLDKYEIYRKLNVNEISLKDNVLSEDFQMHLVKCSSLTI
-860 LSTLSEPGKWGDYN
+860 SNSQS
-874 MLDID
+874 IH
-879 EIKIVNC
+879 VN
-886 TFPMQPFDLT
+886 
-896 CAKATSFVMKDCAP
+896 
-910 SQEQTGASF
+910 F
-919 GDCEIDKVVIENSVL
+919 GSDCEIDNVVIEDALLHSVT
-934 SFVDVRGVSEILG
+934 VGGVEKIWGSE
-947 SGGLYT
+947 LYT
-953 TGAKIKSMVLDN
+953 VGAKINNIVLDTK
-965 VGFRGGL
+965 GSDRQLSFS
-972 RFNCEKGGY
+972 CADGGY
-981 VGSLIIR
+981 FGSLTIR
-988 NCTCTNRNLTI
+988 DCSCFSISTPEPKTI
-999 ETAEPIDV
+999 SLEKCSVWFGSIFEEKAKNVYRVIDSV
-1007 NLENCTFGHIWDQ
+1007 VDGWQVKSFEGTLEQLREFVERLKN
-1020 EAANIYHI
+1020 EA
-1028 TNCDLDGKYITSFVG
+1028 L
-1043 TAKQL
+1043 
-1048 EELLNAM
+1048 

>member
-9 VIICSCMLMACFV
+9 VIICTCMLMACFV

-56 DGIEHEDFVT
+56 EGIEHDEFVT

-84 SVSFVTPTTIYQPG
+84 SVSFVTPSTIYQPG
-98 VVKMEDGLENYVL
+98 VVKLEEGLEKYVV

-124 PSDLLPRKQDKLVY
+124 PSDLLPRKKDKLVY

-144 FPTGFAGEVVEI
+144 FPAGFAGEVVEV
-156 VKENGNYKVDC
+156 VKENSGYKVDC
-167 TLTSLSDIFVRY
+167 TLASLSDIFVRY
-179 YSTSNDKV
+179 YSTSNDNV
-187 QTRAIDPIYGHGEAI
+187 QTRAINPIYGHGEAI

-230 SVDNDVSIS
+230 SVDNDASIS

-247 GTLIVTPEEG
+247 GTIIVTPEEG

-288 TGNKRWQARIP
+288 TGKKRWQARIP
-299 NCPFVVAFV
+299 NCPFLVAFV
-308 DPGVFVDASLDAS
+308 DPGVFVDASLSAS

-352 FKIQETN
+352 FKVQETS
-359 FDVGGSV
+359 FDVGGSI

-445 YQLDLPIINLNFGQ
+445 YQLDLPIINLNFDG

-490 DFSTITAKADVE
+490 DFSTITAKAGVE

-507 PVEVGFGAFDTNGNK
+507 PVEVGFGAFDANGNK
-522 LVTKYYSKKFANEN
+522 VASKYYSKKFANEK
-536 SSFADY
+536 SSYSDY
-542 SVALENMSTVKDYEL
+542 SVAMENMSTVKDYEL

-636 NGSPSSI
+636 DGSPSSI

-693 ALFYESTD
+693 ALFYEST
-701 GANWKQHGG
+701 GGSNWKQNGG

-751 IDEIDLSNNTLQ
+751 IRDIDLSNNTLQ

-780 LENGKANNLWITM
+780 LENGKATNLWITM
-793 DNVNVSTRHVTF
+793 DNVNVSASNVTF
-805 YAQKSNLQS
+805 YAQKSNMQS
-814 AYIKNCTFEETDGT
+814 AYIKNCKFEEKDGT
-828 TVCIDK
+828 TICFDK
-834 DVTKTNPQYGY
+834 DETKTNPQYGY
-845 DVIVEKCSNISSLRG
+845 DVVVEKCSNIRSLQG

-874 MLDID
+874 MLDIG
-879 EIKIVNC
+879 EIKILNC
-886 TFPMQPFDLT
+886 TLPMHGFYLN
-896 CAKATSFVMKDCAP
+896 CAKATSFVMKDCTP
-910 SQEQTGASF
+910 NFEPTSASF
-919 GDCEIDKVVIENSVL
+919 GDCEIDKVVIENSL
-934 SFVDVRGVSEILG
+934 LGSISIFGVSEIVG
-947 SGGLYT
+947 SGGLYS
-953 TGAKIKSMVLDN
+953 TGAKIKSMVLDA
-965 VGFRGGL
+965 VGYNGL
-972 RFNCEKGGY
+972 QISCEDGAN
-981 VGSLIIR
+981 VGSLTIR
-988 NCTCTNRNLTI
+988 NSSPSLITDMAKPMDVYLQDCVYRNI
-999 ETAEPIDV
+999 EDLNAKNV
-1007 NLENCTFGHIWDQ
+1007 YHMNNCVFEGRIV
-1020 EAANIYHI
+1020 
-1028 TNCDLDGKYITSFVG
+1028 TSFVG
-1043 TAKQL
+1043 TIEQL
-1048 EELLNAM
+1048 KAM

>member
-22 SKAQNAYYFHFHDK
+22 SKAQNAYYFHFHDE

-56 DGIEHEDFVT
+56 EGIEHEDFVT

-84 SVSFVTPTTIYQPG
+84 SVSFVTPSTIYQPG
-98 VVKMEDGLENYVL
+98 VIKLEDGLENYVV
-111 SHDSLTIIFRTDT
+111 SQDSLTIIFRTDT
-124 PSDLLPRKQDKLVY
+124 PSDLLPRKKDKLVY

-144 FPTGFAGEVVEI
+144 FPAGFAGEVVEV
-156 VKENGNYKVDC
+156 VKENSGYKVDC
-167 TLTSLSDIFVRY
+167 TLASLSDIFVRY
-179 YSTSNDKV
+179 YSTSNDNV
-187 QTRAIDPIYGHGEAI
+187 QTRAINPIYGHGEAI

-230 SVDNDVSIS
+230 SVDNDASIS

-288 TGNKRWQARIP
+288 TGEKRWQACIP
-299 NCPFVVAFV
+299 NCPLLVAFV
-308 DPGVFVDASLDAS
+308 DPGVFVDASLSAS

-375 TEMGIAV
+375 TEIGIAV

-459 KIEWEGHIGEPLF
+459 EIEWEGHIGEPLF

-507 PVEVGFGAFDTNGNK
+507 PVEVGFGAFDSNGNK
-522 LVTKYYSKKFANEN
+522 VASKYYSKKFANEN
-536 SSFADY
+536 SSFSDY

-571 PSVGVEKTL
+571 PSVDVEKTL

-606 KTENP
+606 NTENP

-636 NGSPSSI
+636 NGSPSRV

-693 ALFYESTD
+693 ALFYESTG
-701 GANWKQHGG
+701 GANWKQNGG
-710 WLDNTEPLD
+710 WLDNTKPLD

-751 IDEIDLSNNTLQ
+751 IYNIDLSDNTLQ

-771 IAPWGGRFS
+771 IAPWGGRFTI
-780 LENGKANNLWITM
+780 ENNKARGGMNIFMN
-793 DNVNVSTRHVTF
+793 HVKILPTLGLNF
-805 YAQKSNLQS
+805 HTTGCTISDASFS
-814 AYIKNCTFEETDGT
+814 DCTFEEHGDA
-828 TVCIDK
+828 IEFNSDK
-834 DVTKTNPQYGY
+834 VNT
-845 DVIVEKCSNISSLRG
+845 IHVEKCANFPGVRGYDRIGGNLDKYEIYRKLNVNEISLKDNVLSEDFQMHLVKCSSLTI
-860 LSTLSEPGKWGDYN
+860 SNSQS
-874 MLDID
+874 IH
-879 EIKIVNC
+879 VN
-886 TFPMQPFDLT
+886 
-896 CAKATSFVMKDCAP
+896 
-910 SQEQTGASF
+910 F
-919 GDCEIDKVVIENSVL
+919 GSDCEIDNVVIEDALLHSVT
-934 SFVDVRGVSEILG
+934 VGGVEKIWGSE
-947 SGGLYT
+947 LYT
-953 TGAKIKSMVLDN
+953 VGAKINNIVLDTK
-965 VGFRGGL
+965 GSDRQLSFS
-972 RFNCEKGGY
+972 CADGGY
-981 VGSLIIR
+981 FGSLTIR
-988 NCTCTNRNLTI
+988 DCSCFSISTPEPKTI
-999 ETAEPIDV
+999 SLEKCSVWFGSIFEEKAKNVYRVIDSV
-1007 NLENCTFGHIWDQ
+1007 VDGWQVKSFEGTLEQLREFVEILKN
-1020 EAANIYHI
+1020 EA
-1028 TNCDLDGKYITSFVG
+1028 L
-1043 TAKQL
+1043 
-1048 EELLNAM
+1048 

>member
-22 SKAQNAYYFHFHDK
+22 SKAQNAYYFHFHDE

-56 DGIEHEDFVT
+56 EGIEHEDFVT

-84 SVSFVTPTTIYQPG
+84 SVSFVTPSTIYQPG
-98 VVKMEDGLENYVL
+98 VIKLEDGLENYVV
-111 SHDSLTIIFRTDT
+111 SQDSLTIIFRTDT
-124 PSDLLPRKQDKLVY
+124 PSDLLPRKKDKLVY

-144 FPTGFAGEVVEI
+144 FPAGFAGEVVEV
-156 VKENGNYKVDC
+156 VKENSGYKVDC
-167 TLTSLSDIFVRY
+167 TLASLSDIFVRY
-179 YSTSNDKV
+179 YSTSNDNV
-187 QTRAIDPIYGHGEAI
+187 QTRAINPIYGHGEAI
-202 WEAKDLTYPLTDEL
+202 WKAKDLTYPLTDEL

-230 SVDNDVSIS
+230 SVDNDASIS

-288 TGNKRWQARIP
+288 TGEKRWQACIP
-299 NCPFVVAFV
+299 NCPLLVAFV
-308 DPGVFVDASLDAS
+308 DPGVFVDASLSAS

-375 TEMGIAV
+375 TEIGIAV

-445 YQLDLPIINLNFGQ
+445 YQLDLSIINLNFGQ
-459 KIEWEGHIGEPLF
+459 EIEWEGHIGEPLF
-472 DKCLA
+472 DKCLV
-477 PTITSPNAYREHG
+477 PTVTSPNAYREHG

-522 LVTKYYSKKFANEN
+522 LVTKYYGKKFANEN
-536 SSFADY
+536 SSFSDY

-571 PSVGVEKTL
+571 PSVDVEKTL

-606 KTENP
+606 NTENP

-636 NGSPSSI
+636 NGSPSRV

-693 ALFYESTD
+693 ALFNESTG
-701 GANWKQHGG
+701 GANWKQNGG
-710 WLDNTEPLD
+710 WLDNTKPLD

-751 IDEIDLSNNTLQ
+751 ISDIDLSDNTLQ

-771 IAPWGGRFS
+771 IAPWGGRFTI
-780 LENGKANNLWITM
+780 ENNKARGGMNIFMN
-793 DNVNVSTRHVTF
+793 HVKILPTLGLNF
-805 YAQKSNLQS
+805 HTTGCTISDASFS
-814 AYIKNCTFEETDGT
+814 DCTFEEHRDA
-828 TVCIDK
+828 IEFNSDK
-834 DVTKTNPQYGY
+834 VNT
-845 DVIVEKCSNISSLRG
+845 IHVEKCANFPGIRGYDRIGGNLDKYEIYRKLNVNEISLKDNVLSEDFQMHLVKCSSLTI
-860 LSTLSEPGKWGDYN
+860 SNSQS
-874 MLDID
+874 IH
-879 EIKIVNC
+879 VN
-886 TFPMQPFDLT
+886 
-896 CAKATSFVMKDCAP
+896 
-910 SQEQTGASF
+910 F
-919 GDCEIDKVVIENSVL
+919 GSDCEIDNVVIEDALLHSVT
-934 SFVDVRGVSEILG
+934 VGGVEKIWGSE
-947 SGGLYT
+947 LYT
-953 TGAKIKSMVLDN
+953 VGAKINNIVLDTK
-965 VGFRGGL
+965 GSDRQLSFS
-972 RFNCEKGGY
+972 CADGGY
-981 VGSLIIR
+981 FGSLTIR
-988 NCTCTNRNLTI
+988 DCSCFSISTPEPKTI
-999 ETAEPIDV
+999 SLEKCSVWFGSIFEEKAKNVYRVIDSV
-1007 NLENCTFGHIWDQ
+1007 VDGWQVKSFEGTLEQLREFVERLKN
-1020 EAANIYHI
+1020 EA
-1028 TNCDLDGKYITSFVG
+1028 L
-1043 TAKQL
+1043 
-1048 EELLNAM
+1048 

>member
-1 MMRQIFYK
+1 
-9 VIICSCMLMACFV
+9 
-22 SKAQNAYYFHFHDK
+22 
-36 GIQVFYTDMVDSMT
+36 
-50 VSKVDL
+50 
-56 DGIEHEDFVT
+56 
-66 QQVWMNDTVFN
+66 
-77 YALADID
+77 
-84 SVSFVTPTTIYQPG
+84 
-98 VVKMEDGLENYVL
+98 MEVY
-111 SHDSLTIIFRTDT
+111 
-124 PSDLLPRKQDKLVY
+124 RK
-138 LRQTDL
+138 
-144 FPTGFAGEVVEI
+144 
-156 VKENGNYKVDC
+156 
-167 TLTSLSDIFVRY
+167 
-179 YSTSNDKV
+179 
-187 QTRAIDPIYGHGEAI
+187 
-202 WEAKDLTYPLTDEL
+202 
-216 LPFISEESDDDDAF
+216 
-230 SVDNDVSIS
+230 
-239 LSPKVSLR
+239 
-247 GTLIVTPEEG
+247 
-257 TYVCVSSNGTFD
+257 
-269 VTSNF
+269 
-274 SLNGSLKV
+274 
-282 DKVWRF
+282 
-288 TGNKRWQARIP
+288 KRWQACIP
-299 NCPFVVAFV
+299 NCPFLVAFV
-308 DPGVFVDASLDAS
+308 DPGVFVDASLSAS

-339 TKRRENLRNQPLT
+339 TKRRENLRNQPLS
-352 FKIQETN
+352 FKVQETS

-405 GGDLEVNSK
+405 GGNLEVNSK

-445 YQLDLPIINLNFGQ
+445 YQLDLPIVNLNFDG

-507 PVEVGFGAFDTNGNK
+507 PVEVGFGAFDANGSK
-522 LVTKYYSKKFANEN
+522 VASKYYSKKFVNEN
-536 SSFADY
+536 SSYSDY

-571 PSVGVEKTL
+571 PSVDVEKTL
-580 TLSTYEATDVTESSA
+580 TLSTYEATDVTDSSA

-606 KTENP
+606 NTEKP

-616 YGTKDA
+616 YGTKDN

-693 ALFYESTD
+693 ALFYEST
-701 GANWKQHGG
+701 GGSNWKQNGG
-710 WLDNTEPLD
+710 WLDNTKPLD
-719 YWYGVNMYNSE
+719 YWYGVNMYNSD

-737 NNLVGDAILKNIDN
+737 NNLVGDAVLKNIDD
-751 IDEIDLSNNTLQ
+751 IAEVDLSDNTLQ

-780 LENGKANNLWITM
+780 LENGKATNLWITM
-793 DNVNVSTRHVTF
+793 DNVNVSTRDVTF
-805 YAQKSNLQS
+805 YAQKSNMQS

-834 DVTKTNPQYGY
+834 DVTKTIPQYAY
-845 DVIVEKCSNISSLRG
+845 DVIVEKCSNIRSLQG
-860 LSTLSEPGKWGDYN
+860 LSTLSEPGKWDKFN
-874 MLDID
+874 MLDIG
-879 EIKIVNC
+879 EIKILNC
-886 TFPMQPFDLT
+886 TFPMMGFNLN
-896 CAKATSFVMKDCAP
+896 CAKTSSFVMKDCTP
-910 SQEQTGASF
+910 NQEETITSF
-919 GDCEIDKVVIENSVL
+919 GSCEIDKVVIENSGL
-934 SFVDVRGVSEILG
+934 SSVWVHGVSEIIG
-947 SGGLYT
+947 SGGLYS
-953 TGAKIKSMVLDN
+953 TGAKINSMVLDN
-965 VGFRGGL
+965 VGSRGGL
-972 RFNCEKGGY
+972 QFDCEKGGY

-988 NCTCTNRNLTI
+988 NCTRHLSI
-999 ETAEPIDV
+999 DTAEPIDV
-1007 NLENCTFGHIWDQ
+1007 SLVNCTFEHVTEWGA
-1020 EAANIYHI
+1020 ENIYHI
-1028 TNCDLDGKYITSFVG
+1028 TNCVFRSDKSITSFVG